1 MATMKIK
8 EWMLRSKKSLVLG
21 ILAVAMLFG
30 SFTFTPI
37 AYAFD
42 WYKFLGLKDVDTE
55 KAIVFLKNEW
65 IQYADFLGSIWQTIQ
80 GGIIKT
86 LLYIVSALEG
96 LIPDTFSFFD
106 VLKDAGLNDFA
117 SSIIKGLF
125 YALFVLVVVWL
136 GIRTIIQHKPPRFKS
151 VGVNIIVMIGLLGGL
166 NELMADMQKIST
178 DFFSETTNTSK
189 TKDGLAWDLVKQ
201 NTADLIYLSK
211 TGFDPIRGK
220 KENEPAISSTDNKPK
235 NGMGKEVFLQA
246 NLGDI
251 VTPESIED
259 LSKQDGIPEET
270 KFLSYKITNDGDK
283 EVIEEIKNSVFNPF
297 KDKFPGGYVRYP
309 MNFGTIFLGLLALG
323 VAYLF
328 TVFVFVM
335 TIFEIAMKK
344 IIAPIVFVTDIETGE
359 KTKMVMQDIFK
370 GFLIFAFT
378 GLNLR
383 FYTIIVNYLA
393 EKNINAFLYIVA
405 MVCLTVALIKGSES
419 ILKYFGV
426 DVGLKEGKNHL
437 MGMVGGAMA
446 AKGAVKGVGRM
457 FSGAKNLMSGG
468 SGQTREDTPKRSEMD
483 SNHESA
489 DLHGEQKNNA
499 KGGGMQA
506 KKFARNTGA
515 ALSYATNRGVGG
527 MMNDAGNKVAETV
540 GGAVDKGKEKV
551 SGVAKGVSDGV
562 KGTVSEFKSGQ
573 EQGKEKAQENAD
585 RQTLNTIGKGI
596 QNNAN
601 AGIEPS
607 ASPKMANRSNVASI
621 SNEGQQ
627 GNVKGE
633 RQTAEREIE
642 LQNKLRNTGRE
653 ESQQGNVKGE
663 RQTAEREI
671 ELQNKLRNTGREE
684 SQQGNVKGER
694 QTAEREIELQ
704 NKLRNTG
711 REESQQGNVKG
722 ERQTAEREIELQNK
736 LRNTGREEGQQGN
749 VKGERQ
755 TAEREIELQN
765 KLRNTGREEG
775 QQGNVKGERQIAER
789 EIELQNKLRNTGG
802 TEASQGNIKSGT
814 QTVQRD
820 VNVQDTLRNTGG
832 TGTIN
837 SDAKAGVATV
847 QRDVNVQN
855 NVRGSE
861 AVNNDVKAGST
872 TVQRDVNV
880 QNNIRGNEAVEH
892 TARAGAATVQRDVN
906 VQNNVRGSEAV
917 NNDVKA
923 GSTTVQRDVNVQ
935 NNIRGNEAV
944 EHTAR
949 AGAATVQRDVNVQNN
964 VRGSEAVNND
974 VKAGSTTVQRDVNVQ
989 NNIRGNEAVEH
1000 TARAGAATVQRDVN
1014 VQNNVRGS
1022 EAVNN
1027 DVKAGST
1034 TVQRDVNVQNNIR
1047 GNEAVEHTARAGAA
1061 TVQRD
1066 VNVQNNVRGNEAVE
1080 HTARAGAATVQR
1092 DVNVQDNVVERT
1104 KSGLRQRGSKHNR
1117 TDQLRRK

>member
-1 MATMKIK
+1 MTTMKIK
-8 EWMLRSKKSLVLG
+8 KWLFQSKKALVIG
-21 ILAVAMLFG
+21 ILAVITLFV

-55 KAIVFLKNEW
+55 KAITFLKNEW
-65 IQYADFLGSIWQTIQ
+65 IQYADFLGSIWQSIQ

-151 VGVNIIVMIGLLGGL
+151 VGINIIVMIGLLGGL
-166 NELMADMQKIST
+166 NELMADMQKMST
-178 DFFSETTNTSK
+178 DFFSETTNSSK
-189 TKDGLAWDLVKQ
+189 TKEGLAWDLVKQ

-251 VTPESIED
+251 VTPEAIED

-283 EVIEEIKNSVFNPF
+283 EVIEEIKNSAFNPF
-297 KDKFPGGYVRYP
+297 KSQFPGGYVRYP
-309 MNFGTIFLGLLALG
+309 MNFGTIFWGLLALG

-344 IIAPIVFVTDIETGE
+344 VIAPIVFVTDIETGE

-370 GFLIFAFT
+370 GFLVFAFT

-383 FYTIIVNYLA
+383 VYTIIVNYLA
-393 EKNINAFLYIVA
+393 EKEINSFLYIVA
-405 MVCLTVALIKGSES
+405 MVCLTVALINGSES

-446 AKGAVKGVGRM
+446 AKGAIKGAGRM

-483 SNHESA
+483 SNHEGAESQ
-489 DLHGEQKNNA
+489 GEQKNTA

-515 ALSYATNRGVGG
+515 AMSYAANRGVGG

-551 SGVAKGVSDGV
+551 SGVAKGVSDSV

-573 EQGKEKAQENAD
+573 AEGKEKAQENAD
-585 RQTLNTIGKGI
+585 RQTLNAIGKGI

-607 ASPKMANRSNVASI
+607 NSPKMTNRSTADSI
-621 SNEGQQ
+621 SNEPQQ
-627 GNVKGE
+627 GNVKNE

-653 ESQQGNVKGE
+653 EAQQGNVK
-663 RQTAEREI
+663 
-671 ELQNKLRNTGREE
+671 
-684 SQQGNVKGER
+684 S
-694 QTAEREIELQ
+694 
-704 NKLRNTG
+704 
-711 REESQQGNVKG
+711 

-775 QQGNVKGERQIAER
+775 QQGNVKGERQTAER

-802 TEASQGNIKSGT
+802 TEASQGNMKSGS

-820 VNVQDTLRNTGG
+820 VNVLDTLRSTGG

-837 SDAKAGVATV
+837 SDAKAGVATIQRDVNVQNNIRGSEAVDSNVRAGSTTVQRDVNVQNNVRGSEAVESNVRAGSTTVQRDVNVQNNIRGSEAVESAVRAGSTTVQRDVNVQNNVRGSEAVESAVRAGSTTVQRDVNVQNNVRGSEAVESSVRAGSTTV

-861 AVNNDVKAGST
+861 AVNHTVRAGAT

-880 QNNIRGNEAVEH
+880 E
-892 TARAGAATVQRDVN
+892 
-906 VQNNVRGSEAV
+906 NNVRGSSEVTA
-917 NNDVKA
+917 DVRA
-923 GSTTVQRDVNVQ
+923 RTT
-935 NNIRGNEAV
+935 
-944 EHTAR
+944 
-949 AGAATVQRDVNVQNN
+949 
-964 VRGSEAVNND
+964 
-974 VKAGSTTVQRDVNVQ
+974 
-989 NNIRGNEAVEH
+989 
-1000 TARAGAATVQRDVN
+1000 
-1014 VQNNVRGS
+1014 
-1022 EAVNN
+1022 
-1027 DVKAGST
+1027 
-1034 TVQRDVNVQNNIR
+1034 
-1047 GNEAVEHTARAGAA
+1047 
-1061 TVQRD
+1061 
-1066 VNVQNNVRGNEAVE
+1066 
-1080 HTARAGAATVQR
+1080 TVQR

-1104 KSGLRQRGSKHNR
+1104 KSGLRQRGSKQNR
-1117 TDQLRRK
+1117 TDQLRRR

>member
-1 MATMKIK
+1 MTTMKIK
-8 EWMLRSKKSLVLG
+8 KWLFQSKKALVIG
-21 ILAVAMLFG
+21 ILAVITLFV

-55 KAIVFLKNEW
+55 KAITFLKNEW
-65 IQYADFLGSIWQTIQ
+65 IQYADFLGSIWQSIQ

-151 VGVNIIVMIGLLGGL
+151 VGINIIVMIGLLGGL
-166 NELMADMQKIST
+166 NELMADMQKMST
-178 DFFSETTNTSK
+178 DFFSETTNSSK
-189 TKDGLAWDLVKQ
+189 TKEGLAWDLVKQ

-251 VTPESIED
+251 VTPEAIED

-283 EVIEEIKNSVFNPF
+283 EVIEEIKNSAFNPF
-297 KDKFPGGYVRYP
+297 KSQFPGGYVRYP
-309 MNFGTIFLGLLALG
+309 MNFGTIFWGLLALG

-344 IIAPIVFVTDIETGE
+344 VIAPIVFVTDIETGE

-370 GFLIFAFT
+370 GFLVFAFT

-383 FYTIIVNYLA
+383 VYTIIVNYLA
-393 EKNINAFLYIVA
+393 EKEINSFLYIVA
-405 MVCLTVALIKGSES
+405 MVCLTVALINGSES

-446 AKGAVKGVGRM
+446 AKGAIKGAGRM

-483 SNHESA
+483 SNHEGAESQ
-489 DLHGEQKNNA
+489 GEQKNTA

-515 ALSYATNRGVGG
+515 AMSYAANRGVGG

-551 SGVAKGVSDGV
+551 SGVAKGVSDSV

-573 EQGKEKAQENAD
+573 AEGKEKAQENAD
-585 RQTLNTIGKGI
+585 RQTLNAIGKGI

-607 ASPKMANRSNVASI
+607 NSPKMTNRSTADSI
-621 SNEGQQ
+621 SNEPQQ
-627 GNVKGE
+627 GNVKNE

-653 ESQQGNVKGE
+653 EAQQGNVK
-663 RQTAEREI
+663 
-671 ELQNKLRNTGREE
+671 
-684 SQQGNVKGER
+684 S
-694 QTAEREIELQ
+694 
-704 NKLRNTG
+704 
-711 REESQQGNVKG
+711 

-775 QQGNVKGERQIAER
+775 QQGNVKGERQTAER

-802 TEASQGNIKSGT
+802 TEASQGNMKSGS

-820 VNVQDTLRNTGG
+820 VNVLDTLRSTGG

-837 SDAKAGVATV
+837 SDAKAGVATIQRDVNVQNNIRGSEAVDSNVRAGSTTVQRDVNVQNNVRGSEAVESNVRAGSTTV

-861 AVNNDVKAGST
+861 AVNHTVRAGAT

-880 QNNIRGNEAVEH
+880 E
-892 TARAGAATVQRDVN
+892 
-906 VQNNVRGSEAV
+906 NNVRGSSEVTA
-917 NNDVKA
+917 DVRA
-923 GSTTVQRDVNVQ
+923 RTT
-935 NNIRGNEAV
+935 
-944 EHTAR
+944 
-949 AGAATVQRDVNVQNN
+949 
-964 VRGSEAVNND
+964 
-974 VKAGSTTVQRDVNVQ
+974 
-989 NNIRGNEAVEH
+989 
-1000 TARAGAATVQRDVN
+1000 
-1014 VQNNVRGS
+1014 
-1022 EAVNN
+1022 
-1027 DVKAGST
+1027 
-1034 TVQRDVNVQNNIR
+1034 
-1047 GNEAVEHTARAGAA
+1047 
-1061 TVQRD
+1061 
-1066 VNVQNNVRGNEAVE
+1066 
-1080 HTARAGAATVQR
+1080 TVQR

-1104 KSGLRQRGSKHNR
+1104 KSGLRQRGSKQNR
-1117 TDQLRRK
+1117 TDQLRRR

>member
-8 EWMLRSKKSLVLG
+8 EWILRSKKSLVIG
-21 ILAVAMLFG
+21 VLAVAMLFG

-55 KAIVFLKNEW
+55 KAIAFLKNEW

-309 MNFGTIFLGLLALG
+309 MNFGTIFWGLLALG

-370 GFLIFAFT
+370 GFLVFAFT

-393 EKNINAFLYIVA
+393 EKNINAFLYVVA

-446 AKGAVKGVGRM
+446 AKGAIKGAGRM

-489 DLHGEQKNNA
+489 DPHGEQKNNA

-573 EQGKEKAQENAD
+573 AQGKEKAQENAD

-607 ASPKMANRSNVASI
+607 ASPKMANCSNVASI

-633 RQTAEREIE
+633 RQTAEREIEIQNKLRNTGREDLQQGNVKGERQTAERESE

-671 ELQNKLRNTGREE
+671 EIQNKLRNIGREE

-694 QTAEREIELQ
+694 QTAEREIEIQ

-711 REESQQGNVKG
+711 S
-722 ERQTAEREIELQNK
+722 
-736 LRNTGREEGQQGN
+736 
-749 VKGERQ
+749 
-755 TAEREIELQN
+755 
-765 KLRNTGREEG
+765 
-775 QQGNVKGERQIAER
+775 
-789 EIELQNKLRNTGG
+789 
-802 TEASQGNIKSGT
+802 TEASQENMKSGT
-814 QTVQRD
+814 QTVQRE

-832 TGTIN
+832 TGTLN
-837 SDAKAGVATV
+837 SDTKAGATTVQRDVNVQNNVRGSNEATSDVKVGATTVQRDVNVQNNARGSNEATSDVKVGATTVQRDVNVQNNARGSNEATSDVKVGATTVQRDVNVQNNARGSNEATSDVKVGATTV

-861 AVNNDVKAGST
+861 AVDSNVRAGST
-872 TVQRDVNV
+872 
-880 QNNIRGNEAVEH
+880 
-892 TARAGAATVQRDVN
+892 TVQRDVN

-917 NNDVKA
+917 DSNVRA
-923 GSTTVQRDVNVQ
+923 GST
-935 NNIRGNEAV
+935 
-944 EHTAR
+944 
-949 AGAATVQRDVNVQNN
+949 TVQRDVNVQNN
-964 VRGSEAVNND
+964 VRGSEAVDSN
-974 VKAGSTTVQRDVNVQ
+974 VRAGSTTVQRDVNVQ
-989 NNIRGNEAVEH
+989 E
-1000 TARAGAATVQRDVN
+1000 
-1014 VQNNVRGS
+1014 
-1022 EAVNN
+1022 
-1027 DVKAGST
+1027 
-1034 TVQRDVNVQNNIR
+1034 
-1047 GNEAVEHTARAGAA
+1047 
-1061 TVQRD
+1061 
-1066 VNVQNNVRGNEAVE
+1066 
-1080 HTARAGAATVQR
+1080 
-1092 DVNVQDNVVERT
+1092 NVVERT
-1104 KSGLRQRGSKHNR
+1104 KSGLRQRGSKQNR

>member
-8 EWMLRSKKSLVLG
+8 ECFFQSKKAVVIG
-21 ILAVAMLFG
+21 FLAVLTLLV
-30 SFTFTPI
+30 SFAFTPI

-42 WYKFLGLKDVDTE
+42 WYKFLDLKDVDTE
-55 KAIVFLKNEW
+55 KAIAFLKNDW
-65 IQYADFLGSIWQTIQ
+65 IQYTDFLGSIWQSIQ

-106 VLKDAGLNDFA
+106 ILKDAGLNDFA

-151 VGVNIIVMIGLLGGL
+151 VGINILVMIGLLGGL
-166 NELMADMQKIST
+166 NELMADMQKMST

-211 TGFDPIRGK
+211 TGFEPIQGK
-220 KENEPAISSTDNKPK
+220 KENEPAIPSTNNKSK
-235 NGMGKEVFLQA
+235 NGMGKEVFLKA
-246 NLGDI
+246 NLGDVVI
-251 VTPESIED
+251 PETIEK
-259 LSKQDGIPEET
+259 LSKQEGVPEET
-270 KFLSYKITNDGDK
+270 QFLTYKITNDGDK
-283 EVIEEIKNSVFNPF
+283 EAIEEIKNSTFNPF
-297 KDKFPGGYVRYP
+297 KSQFPGGYVRYP
-309 MNFGTIFLGLLALG
+309 MNFGTIFWGLLALG

-344 IIAPIVFVTDIETGE
+344 VIAPIVFVTDIETGE

-370 GFLIFAFT
+370 GFLVFAFT

-383 FYTIIVNYLA
+383 VYTIIVNYLA
-393 EKNINAFLYIVA
+393 EKEINSFLYIVS
-405 MVCLTVALIKGSES
+405 MVCLTVALINGSES

-446 AKGAVKGVGRM
+446 AKGAIKGAGRM

-483 SNHESA
+483 SNHEGAESQ
-489 DLHGEQKNNA
+489 GEQKNTA

-515 ALSYATNRGVGG
+515 AMSYAANRGVGG

-551 SGVAKGVSDGV
+551 SGVAKGVSDSV

-573 EQGKEKAQENAD
+573 AEGKEKAQENAD
-585 RQTLNTIGKGI
+585 RQTLNAIGKGI

-607 ASPKMANRSNVASI
+607 NSPKMTNRSTADSI
-621 SNEGQQ
+621 SNEPQQ
-627 GNVKGE
+627 GNVKNE

-653 ESQQGNVKGE
+653 EAQQGNVK
-663 RQTAEREI
+663 
-671 ELQNKLRNTGREE
+671 
-684 SQQGNVKGER
+684 S
-694 QTAEREIELQ
+694 
-704 NKLRNTG
+704 
-711 REESQQGNVKG
+711 

-775 QQGNVKGERQIAER
+775 QQGNVKGERQTAER

-802 TEASQGNIKSGT
+802 TEASQGNMKSGS

-820 VNVQDTLRNTGG
+820 VNVLDTLRSTGG

-837 SDAKAGVATV
+837 SDAKAGVATIQRDVNVQNNIRGSEAVDSNVRAGSTTVQRDVNVQNNVRGSEAVESNVRAGSTTVQRDVNVQNNIRGSEAVESAVRAGSTTVQRDVNVQNNVRGSEAVESAVRAGSTTVQRDVNVQNNVRGSEAVESSVRAGSTTV

-861 AVNNDVKAGST
+861 AVNHTVRAGAT

-880 QNNIRGNEAVEH
+880 E
-892 TARAGAATVQRDVN
+892 
-906 VQNNVRGSEAV
+906 NNVRGSSEVTA
-917 NNDVKA
+917 DVRA
-923 GSTTVQRDVNVQ
+923 RTT
-935 NNIRGNEAV
+935 
-944 EHTAR
+944 
-949 AGAATVQRDVNVQNN
+949 
-964 VRGSEAVNND
+964 
-974 VKAGSTTVQRDVNVQ
+974 
-989 NNIRGNEAVEH
+989 
-1000 TARAGAATVQRDVN
+1000 
-1014 VQNNVRGS
+1014 
-1022 EAVNN
+1022 
-1027 DVKAGST
+1027 
-1034 TVQRDVNVQNNIR
+1034 
-1047 GNEAVEHTARAGAA
+1047 
-1061 TVQRD
+1061 
-1066 VNVQNNVRGNEAVE
+1066 
-1080 HTARAGAATVQR
+1080 TVQR

-1104 KSGLRQRGSKHNR
+1104 KSGLRQRGSKQNR
-1117 TDQLRRK
+1117 TDQLRRR

>member
-8 EWMLRSKKSLVLG
+8 EWILRSKKSLVIG
-21 ILAVAMLFG
+21 VLAVAMLCI

-42 WYKFLGLKDVDTE
+42 WYKFLGLEDVDTE
-55 KAIVFLKNEW
+55 KAIAFLKNEW

-211 TGFDPIRGK
+211 TGFDPIRGE

-309 MNFGTIFLGLLALG
+309 MNFGTIFWGLLALG

-370 GFLIFAFT
+370 GFLVFAFT

-437 MGMVGGAMA
+437 MGLVGGAMA
-446 AKGAVKGVGRM
+446 AKGAVKGAGRM

-483 SNHESA
+483 SNHEGA
-489 DLHGEQKNNA
+489 DSQGEQKNTA
-499 KGGGMQA
+499 KGGGMQT
-506 KKFARNTGA
+506 KKLARNTGA
-515 ALSYATNRGVGG
+515 AMSYAANRGVGG
-527 MMNDAGNKVAETV
+527 MMSDAGNKVAETV

-551 SGVAKGVSDGV
+551 SGVAKGVSDSV

-573 EQGKEKAQENAD
+573 AEGKEKAQENAD

-607 ASPKMANRSNVASI
+607 ASPKMANRPNVASI
-621 SNEGQQ
+621 SNEG
-627 GNVKGE
+627 
-633 RQTAEREIE
+633 
-642 LQNKLRNTGRE
+642 
-653 ESQQGNVKGE
+653 
-663 RQTAEREI
+663 
-671 ELQNKLRNTGREE
+671 
-684 SQQGNVKGER
+684 
-694 QTAEREIELQ
+694 
-704 NKLRNTG
+704 
-711 REESQQGNVKG
+711 QQGNVKG

-775 QQGNVKGERQIAER
+775 QQGNVKGERQTAER
-789 EIELQNKLRNTGG
+789 EIELQSKLRNTGREEGQQGNVKAERQTAEREIELQNKLRNTGREESQQGNVKGERQTAEREIEMQNKLRNTGG

-832 TGTIN
+832 TGSIN
-837 SDAKAGVATV
+837 SDTKAGVATV

-855 NVRGSE
+855 NVRGSNEATSDIKAGAATIQRDVNVQNNVRGSE
-861 AVNNDVKAGST
+861 AVESTVRAGAT

-880 QNNIRGNEAVEH
+880 QNNVRGNNEATSDVKV
-892 TARAGAATVQRDVN
+892 GATTVQRDVNVQNNVRGNNEATSDVKVGATTVQRDVNVQNNVRGSNEATSDVKVGATTVQRDVN

-917 NNDVKA
+917 DH
-923 GSTTVQRDVNVQ
+923 TV
-935 NNIRGNEAV
+935 
-944 EHTAR
+944 R
-949 AGAATVQRDVNVQNN
+949 AGATTVQRDVNVQNN
-964 VRGSEAVNND
+964 VRGSEAVD
-974 VKAGSTTVQRDVNVQ
+974 HTV
-989 NNIRGNEAVEH
+989 
-1000 TARAGAATVQRDVN
+1000 RAGATTVQRDVN

-1022 EAVNN
+1022 EAVENT
-1027 DVKAGST
+1027 VRAGST
-1034 TVQRDVNVQNNIR
+1034 TVQRDVNVQ
-1047 GNEAVEHTARAGAA
+1047 E
-1061 TVQRD
+1061 
-1066 VNVQNNVRGNEAVE
+1066 
-1080 HTARAGAATVQR
+1080 
-1092 DVNVQDNVVERT
+1092 NVVERT
-1104 KSGLRQRGSKHNR
+1104 RSGLRQRGSKQNR

>member
-8 EWMLRSKKSLVLG
+8 EWILRSKKSLVIG
-21 ILAVAMLFG
+21 VLAVAMLCI

-42 WYKFLGLKDVDTE
+42 WYKFLNLEDVDSE
-55 KAIVFLKNEW
+55 KAIAFLKNDW

-80 GGIIKT
+80 GWIIQI
-86 LLYIVSALEG
+86 LLYVVSALEG

-106 VLKDAGLNDFA
+106 ILKDAGLNDFA

-151 VGVNIIVMIGLLGGL
+151 VGINILVMIGLLGGL
-166 NELMADMQKIST
+166 NELMADMQKMST

-189 TKDGLAWDLVKQ
+189 TKEGLAWDLVKQ

-211 TGFDPIRGK
+211 TGFEPIQSK
-220 KENEPAISSTDNKPK
+220 KENEPAISSTDSKPK
-235 NGMGKEVFLQA
+235 NGMGKEVFLKA
-246 NLGDI
+246 NLGDV
-251 VTPESIED
+251 VTSETLDKLEKLKD
-259 LSKQDGIPEET
+259 EVPEET

-283 EVIEEIKNSVFNPF
+283 EVIEKIKDSVFNPF
-297 KDKFPGGYVRYP
+297 KSQFPGGYVRYP

-344 IIAPIVFVTDIETGE
+344 VIAPIVFVTDIETGE

-370 GFLIFAFT
+370 GFLVFAFT

-383 FYTIIVNYLA
+383 VYTIIVNYLA
-393 EKNINAFLYIVA
+393 EKDINAFLYIVA
-405 MVCLTVALIKGSES
+405 MVCLTIALINGSES

-446 AKGAVKGVGRM
+446 AKGAMKGAGRM

-483 SNHESA
+483 SNHEGA
-489 DLHGEQKNNA
+489 DSQGEQKNTA

-515 ALSYATNRGVGG
+515 AMSYATNRG
-527 MMNDAGNKVAETV
+527 V

-551 SGVAKGVSDGV
+551 SGVAKGVSDSV
-562 KGTVSEFKSGQ
+562 KGTVSEFKGGQ
-573 EQGKEKAQENAD
+573 AEGKQKAQENAD

-607 ASPKMANRSNVASI
+607 NSPKMANRSNAASI
-621 SNEGQQ
+621 SNEPQQGNVKNERHTAEREIELQNKLRNTGREEGHQ

-642 LQNKLRNTGRE
+642 LQNKPRNTGRE
-653 ESQQGNVKGE
+653 EGQQSNVKGE

-671 ELQNKLRNTGREE
+671 ELQNKLKNTGREE
-684 SQQGNVKGER
+684 G
-694 QTAEREIELQ
+694 
-704 NKLRNTG
+704 
-711 REESQQGNVKG
+711 QQGNVKG

-765 KLRNTGREEG
+765 KLRNTGSAEAQQGNVKSERQTAEREIELQNKLRNTGSAEG
-775 QQGNVKGERQIAER
+775 QQGNVKGERQTAER
-789 EIELQNKLRNTGG
+789 EIELQNKLRNTGSAEGQQGNVKGERQTAEREIEIQNKLRNTGG
-802 TEASQGNIKSGT
+802 TEASQGNMKSGT

-820 VNVQDTLRNTGG
+820 VNVQNNVRGSNEAT
-832 TGTIN
+832 
-837 SDAKAGVATV
+837 SDVKVGATTVQRDVNVQNNVRGSNEATSDVKVGATTVQRDVNVQNNVRGSNEATSDVKVGATTVQRDVNVQNNVRGSEAVDSTVRADSTTV

-861 AVNNDVKAGST
+861 AVNHTVRAGET

-880 QNNIRGNEAVEH
+880 E
-892 TARAGAATVQRDVN
+892 
-906 VQNNVRGSEAV
+906 NNVRGSSEVTA
-917 NNDVKA
+917 DV
-923 GSTTVQRDVNVQ
+923 
-935 NNIRGNEAV
+935 
-944 EHTAR
+944 R
-949 AGAATVQRDVNVQNN
+949 AG
-964 VRGSEAVNND
+964 
-974 VKAGSTTVQRDVNVQ
+974 TT
-989 NNIRGNEAVEH
+989 
-1000 TARAGAATVQRDVN
+1000 
-1014 VQNNVRGS
+1014 
-1022 EAVNN
+1022 
-1027 DVKAGST
+1027 
-1034 TVQRDVNVQNNIR
+1034 
-1047 GNEAVEHTARAGAA
+1047 
-1061 TVQRD
+1061 
-1066 VNVQNNVRGNEAVE
+1066 
-1080 HTARAGAATVQR
+1080 TVQR

-1104 KSGLRQRGSKHNR
+1104 KSGLRQRGSKQNR
-1117 TDQLRRK
+1117 TDQLRRR

>member
-1 MATMKIK
+1 MTTMKIK
-8 EWMLRSKKSLVLG
+8 KWLFQSKKALVIG
-21 ILAVAMLFG
+21 ILAVITLFV

-55 KAIVFLKNEW
+55 KAITFLKNEW
-65 IQYADFLGSIWQTIQ
+65 IQYADFLGSIWQSIQ
-80 GGIIKT
+80 GGLIKT

-151 VGVNIIVMIGLLGGL
+151 VGINIIVMIGLLGGL
-166 NELMADMQKIST
+166 NELMADMQKMST
-178 DFFSETTNTSK
+178 DFFSETTNSSK
-189 TKDGLAWDLVKQ
+189 TKEGLAWDLVKQ

-251 VTPESIED
+251 VTPEAIED
-259 LSKQDGIPEET
+259 LSKQDGISEET

-283 EVIEEIKNSVFNPF
+283 EVIEEIKNSAFNPF
-297 KDKFPGGYVRYP
+297 KSQFPGGYVRYP
-309 MNFGTIFLGLLALG
+309 MNFGTIFWGLLALG

-344 IIAPIVFVTDIETGE
+344 VIAPIVFVTDIETGE

-370 GFLIFAFT
+370 GFLVFAFT

-383 FYTIIVNYLA
+383 VYTIIVNYLA
-393 EKNINAFLYIVA
+393 EKEINSFLYIVA
-405 MVCLTVALIKGSES
+405 MVCLTVALINGSES

-446 AKGAVKGVGRM
+446 AKGAIKGAGRM

-483 SNHESA
+483 SNHEGAESQ
-489 DLHGEQKNNA
+489 GEQKNTA

-515 ALSYATNRGVGG
+515 AMSYAANRGVGG

-551 SGVAKGVSDGV
+551 SGVAKGVSDSV

-573 EQGKEKAQENAD
+573 AEGKEKAQENAD
-585 RQTLNTIGKGI
+585 RQTLNAIGKGI

-607 ASPKMANRSNVASI
+607 NSPKMTNRSTAASI
-621 SNEGQQ
+621 SNEPQQ
-627 GNVKGE
+627 GNVKNE

-653 ESQQGNVKGE
+653 EAQQGNVK
-663 RQTAEREI
+663 
-671 ELQNKLRNTGREE
+671 
-684 SQQGNVKGER
+684 S
-694 QTAEREIELQ
+694 
-704 NKLRNTG
+704 
-711 REESQQGNVKG
+711 

-775 QQGNVKGERQIAER
+775 QQGNVKGERQTAER

-802 TEASQGNIKSGT
+802 TEASQGNMKSGS

-820 VNVQDTLRNTGG
+820 VNVLDTLRSTGG

-837 SDAKAGVATV
+837 SDAKAGVATIQRDVNVQNNIRGSEAVDSNVRAGSTTVQRDVNVQNNVRGSEAVESNVRAGSTTV

-861 AVNNDVKAGST
+861 AVNHTVRAGAT

-880 QNNIRGNEAVEH
+880 E
-892 TARAGAATVQRDVN
+892 
-906 VQNNVRGSEAV
+906 NNVRGSSEVTA
-917 NNDVKA
+917 DVRA
-923 GSTTVQRDVNVQ
+923 RTT
-935 NNIRGNEAV
+935 
-944 EHTAR
+944 
-949 AGAATVQRDVNVQNN
+949 
-964 VRGSEAVNND
+964 
-974 VKAGSTTVQRDVNVQ
+974 
-989 NNIRGNEAVEH
+989 
-1000 TARAGAATVQRDVN
+1000 
-1014 VQNNVRGS
+1014 
-1022 EAVNN
+1022 
-1027 DVKAGST
+1027 
-1034 TVQRDVNVQNNIR
+1034 
-1047 GNEAVEHTARAGAA
+1047 
-1061 TVQRD
+1061 
-1066 VNVQNNVRGNEAVE
+1066 
-1080 HTARAGAATVQR
+1080 TVQR

-1104 KSGLRQRGSKHNR
+1104 KSGLRQRGSKQNR
-1117 TDQLRRK
+1117 TDQLRRR

>member
-1 MATMKIK
+1 MTTMKIK
-8 EWMLRSKKSLVLG
+8 EWLFQSKKALVIG
-21 ILAVAMLFG
+21 ILAVITLFV

-42 WYKFLGLKDVDTE
+42 WYKFLNLEDVDSE
-55 KAIVFLKNEW
+55 KAIAFLKNDW
-65 IQYADFLGSIWQTIQ
+65 IQYADLLGTIWQTIQ

-151 VGVNIIVMIGLLGGL
+151 VGINILVMIGLLGGL
-166 NELMADMQKIST
+166 NELMADMQKMST

-189 TKDGLAWDLVKQ
+189 TKEGLAWDLVKQ

-211 TGFDPIRGK
+211 TGFEPIQSK
-220 KENEPAISSTDNKPK
+220 KENEPAISSTDSKPK
-235 NGMGKEVFLQA
+235 NGMGKEVFLKA
-246 NLGDI
+246 NLGDV
-251 VTPESIED
+251 VTSETLDKLEKLKD
-259 LSKQDGIPEET
+259 EVPEET
-270 KFLSYKITNDGDK
+270 KFLNYKITNDGDK
-283 EVIEEIKNSVFNPF
+283 EVIEKIKDSVFNPF
-297 KDKFPGGYVRYP
+297 KSQFPGGYVRYP
-309 MNFGTIFLGLLALG
+309 MNFGTIFWGLLALG

-344 IIAPIVFVTDIETGE
+344 VIAPIVFITDIETGE

-370 GFLIFAFT
+370 GFLVFAFT

-383 FYTIIVNYLA
+383 VYTIIVNYLA
-393 EKNINAFLYIVA
+393 EKDINSFLYIVA
-405 MVCLTVALIKGSES
+405 MVCLTVALINGSES

-446 AKGAVKGVGRM
+446 AKGAIKGAGRM

-489 DLHGEQKNNA
+489 ESQGEQKNTA

-515 ALSYATNRGVGG
+515 AMSYVANRGVGG

-573 EQGKEKAQENAD
+573 AQGKEKAQENAD

-607 ASPKMANRSNVASI
+607 ASPKMTNHSNVASI

-627 GNVKGE
+627 GNAKSE

-642 LQNKLRNTGRE
+642 LQNKLRNTGSAE
-653 ESQQGNVKGE
+653 GQQGNAKSE

-671 ELQNKLRNTGREE
+671 ELQNKLRNTGSAEG
-684 SQQGNVKGER
+684 QQGNVKNER

-711 REESQQGNVKG
+711 SAEASQGNVKS

-736 LRNTGREEGQQGN
+736 LRNTGSAEASQGN
-749 VKGERQ
+749 VKSERQ

-765 KLRNTGREEG
+765 KLRNTGSTEA
-775 QQGNVKGERQIAER
+775 QQGNVKGERQTAER
-789 EIELQNKLRNTGG
+789 EIEIQNKLRNTGG
-802 TEASQGNIKSGT
+802 TEASQGNMKSES
-814 QTVQRD
+814 QTVQRE
-820 VNVQDTLRNTGG
+820 VNVQDTLRSTGG

-837 SDAKAGVATV
+837 SDAKAGVATIQRDVNVQNNVRGSEAVESSVRAGAATIQRDVNVQNNVRGSEAVESNVRAGSTTV

-861 AVNNDVKAGST
+861 AVDSAVRAGST
-872 TVQRDVNV
+872 
-880 QNNIRGNEAVEH
+880 
-892 TARAGAATVQRDVN
+892 TVQRDVN

-917 NNDVKA
+917 EHNVRA
-923 GSTTVQRDVNVQ
+923 GST
-935 NNIRGNEAV
+935 
-944 EHTAR
+944 
-949 AGAATVQRDVNVQNN
+949 TVQRDVNVQNN
-964 VRGSEAVNND
+964 VRGSEAVE
-974 VKAGSTTVQRDVNVQ
+974 SNV
-989 NNIRGNEAVEH
+989 
-1000 TARAGAATVQRDVN
+1000 RAGV
-1014 VQNNVRGS
+1014 
-1022 EAVNN
+1022 
-1027 DVKAGST
+1027 
-1034 TVQRDVNVQNNIR
+1034 
-1047 GNEAVEHTARAGAA
+1047 
-1061 TVQRD
+1061 
-1066 VNVQNNVRGNEAVE
+1066 
-1080 HTARAGAATVQR
+1080 ATVQR

-1104 KSGLRQRGSKHNR
+1104 KSGLRQRGSTQNR
-1117 TDQLRRK
+1117 TDQLRRR

>member
-8 EWMLRSKKSLVLG
+8 EWLIRSKRAITTGVLTLF
-21 ILAVAMLFG
+21 ILIFG
-30 SFTFTPI
+30 ATFTPI

-42 WYKFLGLKDVDTE
+42 WYDFFELKDVDSE
-55 KAIVFLKNEW
+55 KAIAFLKNDW
-65 IQYADFLGSIWQTIQ
+65 IQYADFLGSIWQSFQGWIIQ
-80 GGIIKT
+80 T

-178 DFFSETTNTSK
+178 DFFKETTNTSK

-201 NTADLIYLSK
+201 NTADLLYLSK
-211 TGFDPIRGK
+211 TGFDPIQGK
-220 KENEPAISSTDNKPK
+220 KENEPAVSSTGHKQK
-235 NGMGKEVFLQA
+235 NGMGKDVFLKA
-246 NLGDI
+246 HLGDVVI
-251 VTPESIED
+251 PETID
-259 LSKQDGIPEET
+259 KLKKVDGVPEET
-270 KFLSYKITNDGDK
+270 QFLTYKITNDGDK
-283 EVIEEIKNSVFNPF
+283 EVIEKIKDSVFNPF
-297 KDKFPGGYVRYP
+297 KSQFPGGYVRYP
-309 MNFGTIFLGLLALG
+309 MNFGTIFWGLLALG

-370 GFLIFAFT
+370 GFLVFAFT

-489 DLHGEQKNNA
+489 DPHGEQKNNA

-562 KGTVSEFKSGQ
+562 KGTVSEFKGGQ
-573 EQGKEKAQENAD
+573 AQGKEKAQENAD
-585 RQTLNTIGKGI
+585 RQTLNKIGKGI

-653 ESQQGNVKGE
+653 ESQQGNVKSEGQTAEREIELQNKLRNTGREELQQGNVKSE

-684 SQQGNVKGER
+684 PQQGNVKGER

-711 REESQQGNVKG
+711 REDLQQGNVKG

-736 LRNTGREEGQQGN
+736 VRNTGREDLQQGN

-755 TAEREIELQN
+755 TAEREIEIQN
-765 KLRNTGREEG
+765 KLRNTGS
-775 QQGNVKGERQIAER
+775 
-789 EIELQNKLRNTGG
+789 
-802 TEASQGNIKSGT
+802 TEASQGNMKSGP
-814 QTVQRD
+814 QTVQRE

-832 TGTIN
+832 TGTLN
-837 SDAKAGVATV
+837 SDTKAGATTV

-855 NVRGSE
+855 NVRGSNE
-861 AVNNDVKAGST
+861 ATSDVK
-872 TVQRDVNV
+872 V
-880 QNNIRGNEAVEH
+880 
-892 TARAGAATVQRDVN
+892 GATTVQRDVN
-906 VQNNVRGSEAV
+906 VQNNVRGS
-917 NNDVKA
+917 
-923 GSTTVQRDVNVQ
+923 
-935 NNIRGNEAV
+935 
-944 EHTAR
+944 
-949 AGAATVQRDVNVQNN
+949 
-964 VRGSEAVNND
+964 
-974 VKAGSTTVQRDVNVQ
+974 
-989 NNIRGNEAVEH
+989 
-1000 TARAGAATVQRDVN
+1000 
-1014 VQNNVRGS
+1014 
-1022 EAVNN
+1022 
-1027 DVKAGST
+1027 
-1034 TVQRDVNVQNNIR
+1034 
-1047 GNEAVEHTARAGAA
+1047 
-1061 TVQRD
+1061 
-1066 VNVQNNVRGNEAVE
+1066 
-1080 HTARAGAATVQR
+1080 
-1092 DVNVQDNVVERT
+1092 
-1104 KSGLRQRGSKHNR
+1104 
-1117 TDQLRRK
+1117 

>member
-8 EWMLRSKKSLVLG
+8 EWLIRSKRVMTVGVLTLF
-21 ILAVAMLFG
+21 ILIFSV
-30 SFTFTPI
+30 TFTPI

-42 WYKFLGLKDVDTE
+42 WYDFFELKDVDSE
-55 KAIVFLKNEW
+55 KAIAFLKNDW

-178 DFFSETTNTSK
+178 DFFKETTNTSK

-201 NTADLIYLSK
+201 NTADLLYLSK
-211 TGFDPIRGK
+211 TGFDPIQGK
-220 KENEPAISSTDNKPK
+220 KENEPAVSSTGHKQK
-235 NGMGKEVFLQA
+235 NGMAKDIFLKA
-246 NLGDI
+246 NLGDVVI
-251 VTPESIED
+251 PETID
-259 LSKQDGIPEET
+259 KLKKVDGVPEET
-270 KFLSYKITNDGDK
+270 QFLTYKITNDGDK
-283 EVIEEIKNSVFNPF
+283 EVIEKVKDSVFNPF
-297 KDKFPGGYVRYP
+297 KSQFPGGYVRYP
-309 MNFGTIFLGLLALG
+309 MNFGTIFWGLLALG

-370 GFLIFAFT
+370 GFLVFAFT

-446 AKGAVKGVGRM
+446 AKGAIKGAGRM

-483 SNHESA
+483 SNQESA
-489 DLHGEQKNNA
+489 DSHGEQKNNA

-515 ALSYATNRGVGG
+515 AMSYVANRGVGG

-573 EQGKEKAQENAD
+573 AQGKEKAQENAD

-627 GNVKGE
+627 GNVKSE

-642 LQNKLRNTGRE
+642 LQNKLRNTGSAE
-653 ESQQGNVKGE
+653 GQQSNVKGE

-671 ELQNKLRNTGREE
+671 ELQNKLRNTGSAEG
-684 SQQGNVKGER
+684 QQSNVKSER

-711 REESQQGNVKG
+711 STEASQGNVKS

-736 LRNTGREEGQQGN
+736 LRNTGSTEVSQGN
-749 VKGERQ
+749 VKSERQ

-765 KLRNTGREEG
+765 KLRNTGSTEAP
-775 QQGNVKGERQIAER
+775 QGNMKS
-789 EIELQNKLRNTGG
+789 EI
-802 TEASQGNIKSGT
+802 
-814 QTVQRD
+814 QTVQRE
-820 VNVQDTLRNTGG
+820 VNVQDTLRSTGG

-837 SDAKAGVATV
+837 SDAKAGVATI
-847 QRDVNVQN
+847 QRDV
-855 NVRGSE
+855 
-861 AVNNDVKAGST
+861 
-872 TVQRDVNV
+872 
-880 QNNIRGNEAVEH
+880 
-892 TARAGAATVQRDVN
+892 
-906 VQNNVRGSEAV
+906 
-917 NNDVKA
+917 
-923 GSTTVQRDVNVQ
+923 
-935 NNIRGNEAV
+935 
-944 EHTAR
+944 
-949 AGAATVQRDVNVQNN
+949 
-964 VRGSEAVNND
+964 
-974 VKAGSTTVQRDVNVQ
+974 
-989 NNIRGNEAVEH
+989 
-1000 TARAGAATVQRDVN
+1000 
-1014 VQNNVRGS
+1014 
-1022 EAVNN
+1022 
-1027 DVKAGST
+1027 
-1034 TVQRDVNVQNNIR
+1034 
-1047 GNEAVEHTARAGAA
+1047 
-1061 TVQRD
+1061 
-1066 VNVQNNVRGNEAVE
+1066 
-1080 HTARAGAATVQR
+1080 
-1092 DVNVQDNVVERT
+1092 
-1104 KSGLRQRGSKHNR
+1104 
-1117 TDQLRRK
+1117 

>member
-8 EWMLRSKKSLVLG
+8 EWFFQSKKAVVIG
-21 ILAVAMLFG
+21 FLAVITLFV

-42 WYKFLGLKDVDTE
+42 WYKFLGIDGVDSE
-55 KAIVFLKNEW
+55 KAIAFLKNDW
-65 IQYADFLGSIWQTIQ
+65 IQYADLLGTIWQTIQ

-151 VGVNIIVMIGLLGGL
+151 VGINIIVMIGLLGGL
-166 NELMADMQKIST
+166 NELMADMQKMST

-189 TKDGLAWDLVKQ
+189 TKEGLAWDLVKQ

-211 TGFDPIRGK
+211 TGFDSIQGK
-220 KENEPAISSTDNKPK
+220 KENKPAISTTDNKLK
-235 NGMGKEVFLQA
+235 NGMGKDVFLKA
-246 NLGDI
+246 NLGDV
-251 VTPESIED
+251 VTSETIEK
-259 LSKQDGIPEET
+259 LENQQGVPEET
-270 KFLSYKITNDGDK
+270 KFLNYKITNDGDK
-283 EVIEEIKNSVFNPF
+283 EVIEKIKDSVFNPF
-297 KDKFPGGYVRYP
+297 KSQFPGGYVRYP
-309 MNFGTIFLGLLALG
+309 MNFGTIFWGLLALG

-344 IIAPIVFVTDIETGE
+344 VIAPIVFITDIETGE

-370 GFLIFAFT
+370 GFLVFAFT

-383 FYTIIVNYLA
+383 VYTIIVNYLA
-393 EKNINAFLYIVA
+393 EKDINSFLYIVA
-405 MVCLTVALIKGSES
+405 MVCLTVALINGSES

-446 AKGAVKGVGRM
+446 AKGAIKGAGRM

-483 SNHESA
+483 SNHEGAESQ
-489 DLHGEQKNNA
+489 GEQKNTA

-515 ALSYATNRGVGG
+515 AMSYAANRGVGG

-551 SGVAKGVSDGV
+551 SGVAKGVSEGV

-573 EQGKEKAQENAD
+573 AQGKEKAQENAD

-601 AGIEPS
+601 AGIETS
-607 ASPKMANRSNVASI
+607 ASPNMANRSNVASI

-627 GNVKGE
+627 GNVKNG

-642 LQNKLRNTGRE
+642 LQNKLRNTG
-653 ESQQGNVKGE
+653 
-663 RQTAEREI
+663 
-671 ELQNKLRNTGREE
+671 
-684 SQQGNVKGER
+684 
-694 QTAEREIELQ
+694 
-704 NKLRNTG
+704 
-711 REESQQGNVKG
+711 
-722 ERQTAEREIELQNK
+722 
-736 LRNTGREEGQQGN
+736 
-749 VKGERQ
+749 
-755 TAEREIELQN
+755 
-765 KLRNTGREEG
+765 
-775 QQGNVKGERQIAER
+775 
-789 EIELQNKLRNTGG
+789 G
-802 TEASQGNIKSGT
+802 TEVSQGNMKSGS

-820 VNVQDTLRNTGG
+820 VNVQDTLRSTGG

-837 SDAKAGVATV
+837 SDAKAGVATI

-861 AVNNDVKAGST
+861 AVESSV
-872 TVQRDVNV
+872 
-880 QNNIRGNEAVEH
+880 
-892 TARAGAATVQRDVN
+892 RAGVATIQRDVN

-917 NNDVKA
+917 ESSV
-923 GSTTVQRDVNVQ
+923 
-935 NNIRGNEAV
+935 
-944 EHTAR
+944 R
-949 AGAATVQRDVNVQNN
+949 AGAATIQRDVNVQNN
-964 VRGSEAVNND
+964 VRGSEAVE
-974 VKAGSTTVQRDVNVQ
+974 S
-989 NNIRGNEAVEH
+989 
-1000 TARAGAATVQRDVN
+1000 
-1014 VQNNVRGS
+1014 
-1022 EAVNN
+1022 
-1027 DVKAGST
+1027 
-1034 TVQRDVNVQNNIR
+1034 
-1047 GNEAVEHTARAGAA
+1047 
-1061 TVQRD
+1061 
-1066 VNVQNNVRGNEAVE
+1066 
-1080 HTARAGAATVQR
+1080 
-1092 DVNVQDNVVERT
+1092 
-1104 KSGLRQRGSKHNR
+1104 
-1117 TDQLRRK
+1117 

>member
-1 MATMKIK
+1 MTTMKIK
-8 EWMLRSKKSLVLG
+8 EWLMLMRSKRTITTGVLTLF
-21 ILAVAMLFG
+21 ILIF
-30 SFTFTPI
+30 SFSFTPI

-42 WYKFLGLKDVDTE
+42 WYEFLGLKDVDTE
-55 KAIVFLKNEW
+55 KVVAFLQNEW
-65 IQYADFLGSIWQTIQ
+65 IQYADFLGSIWQSIQ

-106 VLKDAGLNDFA
+106 ILKDAGLNDFA

-125 YALFVLVVVWL
+125 YALFVLVIVWL

-151 VGVNIIVMIGLLGGL
+151 VGVNILVMIGLLGGL
-166 NELMADMQKIST
+166 NELMADMQKMST

-211 TGFDPIRGK
+211 TGFEPIQSK
-220 KENEPAISSTDNKPK
+220 KENEPAISSTDSKPK
-235 NGMGKEVFLQA
+235 NGMSKDIFLKAQ
-246 NLGDI
+246 LGDV
-251 VTPESIED
+251 VTPKVIEMLTSQKD
-259 LSKQDGIPEET
+259 IPKET
-270 KFLSYKITNDGDK
+270 EYLVYKITNDGDK
-283 EVIEEIKNSVFNPF
+283 ETVEKINDSVFNPF

-309 MNFGTIFLGLLALG
+309 MNFGTIFWGLLALG

-344 IIAPIVFVTDIETGE
+344 VIAPIVFITDIETGE

-370 GFLIFAFT
+370 GFLVFVFT

-383 FYTIIVNYLA
+383 VYTIIVNYLA
-393 EKNINAFLYIVA
+393 EKDINSFLYIVA
-405 MVCLTVALIKGSES
+405 MVCLTVALINGSES

-437 MGMVGGAMA
+437 MGMVGGAMV
-446 AKGAVKGVGRM
+446 AKGAIKGAGRM

-483 SNHESA
+483 SNHEGAESQ
-489 DLHGEQKNNA
+489 GEQKNTA

-515 ALSYATNRGVGG
+515 AMSYAANRGVGG

-551 SGVAKGVSDGV
+551 SGVAKGVSEGV

-573 EQGKEKAQENAD
+573 AQGKEKAQENAD

-601 AGIEPS
+601 AGIETS
-607 ASPKMANRSNVASI
+607 ASPNIANRSNVASI
-621 SNEGQQ
+621 SNEGQQGNVKDERQTAEREIELQNKLRNTGSAEASQGNVKSERQTAEREIELQNKLRNTGSTEAQQ

-642 LQNKLRNTGRE
+642 LQNKLRNTGSTE
-653 ESQQGNVKGE
+653 AQQGNVKGE

-671 ELQNKLRNTGREE
+671 ELQNKLRNTGSTEA
-684 SQQGNVKGER
+684 QQGNVKGER

-711 REESQQGNVKG
+711 SAEAQQGNVKR
-722 ERQTAEREIELQNK
+722 ERQT
-736 LRNTGREEGQQGN
+736 
-749 VKGERQ
+749 
-755 TAEREIELQN
+755 
-765 KLRNTGREEG
+765 
-775 QQGNVKGERQIAER
+775 AER

-802 TEASQGNIKSGT
+802 TEASQGNMKSGS

-820 VNVQDTLRNTGG
+820 VNVQDTVRSTGG

-837 SDAKAGVATV
+837 SDAKAGVATIQRDVNVQNNVRGSEAVESSVRAGVATIQRDVNVQNNVRGSEAVESNVRAGSTTVQRDVNVQNNIRGSEAVEQTVRVGSTTV

-861 AVNNDVKAGST
+861 AVEHNVRAGST
-872 TVQRDVNV
+872 
-880 QNNIRGNEAVEH
+880 
-892 TARAGAATVQRDVN
+892 TVQRDVN

-917 NNDVKA
+917 EHNVRA
-923 GSTTVQRDVNVQ
+923 GSTTVQRDVK
-935 NNIRGNEAV
+935 
-944 EHTAR
+944 
-949 AGAATVQRDVNVQNN
+949 VQNN
-964 VRGSEAVNND
+964 VRGSEAVD
-974 VKAGSTTVQRDVNVQ
+974 S
-989 NNIRGNEAVEH
+989 AV
-1000 TARAGAATVQRDVN
+1000 RAGAT
-1014 VQNNVRGS
+1014 
-1022 EAVNN
+1022 
-1027 DVKAGST
+1027 
-1034 TVQRDVNVQNNIR
+1034 
-1047 GNEAVEHTARAGAA
+1047 
-1061 TVQRD
+1061 
-1066 VNVQNNVRGNEAVE
+1066 
-1080 HTARAGAATVQR
+1080 TVQR

-1104 KSGLRQRGSKHNR
+1104 KSGLRQRGSKQNR
-1117 TDQLRRK
+1117 TDQLRRR

>member
-8 EWMLRSKKSLVLG
+8 EWFFQSKKAVVIG
-21 ILAVAMLFG
+21 FLAVITLFV

-42 WYKFLGLKDVDTE
+42 WYKFLGIDGVDSE
-55 KAIVFLKNEW
+55 KAIAFLKNDW
-65 IQYADFLGSIWQTIQ
+65 IQYANLLGTIWQTIQ

-151 VGVNIIVMIGLLGGL
+151 VGINIIVMIGLLGGL
-166 NELMADMQKIST
+166 NELMADMQKMST

-189 TKDGLAWDLVKQ
+189 TKEGLAWDLVKQ

-211 TGFDPIRGK
+211 TGFDSIQGK
-220 KENEPAISSTDNKPK
+220 KENEPAISATDNKLK
-235 NGMGKEVFLQA
+235 NGMGKDVFLKA
-246 NLGDI
+246 NLGDV
-251 VTPESIED
+251 VTSETIEK
-259 LSKQDGIPEET
+259 LENQQGVPEET
-270 KFLSYKITNDGDK
+270 KFLNYKITNDGDK
-283 EVIEEIKNSVFNPF
+283 EVIEKIKDSVFNPF
-297 KDKFPGGYVRYP
+297 KSQFPGGYVRYP
-309 MNFGTIFLGLLALG
+309 MNFGTIFWGLLALG

-344 IIAPIVFVTDIETGE
+344 VIAPIVFVTDIETGE

-370 GFLIFAFT
+370 GFLVFAFT

-383 FYTIIVNYLA
+383 VYTIIVNYLA
-393 EKNINAFLYIVA
+393 EKDINSFLYIVA
-405 MVCLTVALIKGSES
+405 MVCLTVALINGSES
-419 ILKYFGV
+419 ILKYFGI

-446 AKGAVKGVGRM
+446 AKGAIKGAGRM

-483 SNHESA
+483 SNHEGAESQ
-489 DLHGEQKNNA
+489 GEQKNNA

-515 ALSYATNRGVGG
+515 AMSYAANRGVGG
-527 MMNDAGNKVAETV
+527 MMNDTGNKVAETV

-551 SGVAKGVSDGV
+551 SGVAKGVSEGV

-573 EQGKEKAQENAD
+573 AQGKEKAQENAD

-607 ASPKMANRSNVASI
+607 AIPKMANRQNVASI
-621 SNEGQQ
+621 SNEPQQGNVKSERQTAEREIELQSKLRNTGSAEGQQ
-627 GNVKGE
+627 GNVKSERQTAEREIELQSKLRNTGSAEASQGNVKSERQTAEREIELQNKLRNAGSTEGQQGNVKSE

-642 LQNKLRNTGRE
+642 LQNKLRNTG
-653 ESQQGNVKGE
+653 
-663 RQTAEREI
+663 
-671 ELQNKLRNTGREE
+671 
-684 SQQGNVKGER
+684 
-694 QTAEREIELQ
+694 
-704 NKLRNTG
+704 
-711 REESQQGNVKG
+711 
-722 ERQTAEREIELQNK
+722 
-736 LRNTGREEGQQGN
+736 
-749 VKGERQ
+749 
-755 TAEREIELQN
+755 
-765 KLRNTGREEG
+765 
-775 QQGNVKGERQIAER
+775 
-789 EIELQNKLRNTGG
+789 G
-802 TEASQGNIKSGT
+802 TEVSQGNMKSGT

-820 VNVQDTLRNTGG
+820 VNVQDTVRNTGG

-837 SDAKAGVATV
+837 SDAKAGVATIQRDVNVQNNVRGSEAVESNVRAGSTTV

-861 AVNNDVKAGST
+861 AVEQTVRAGST
-872 TVQRDVNV
+872 
-880 QNNIRGNEAVEH
+880 
-892 TARAGAATVQRDVN
+892 TVQRDVN

-917 NNDVKA
+917 NHTVRA

-935 NNIRGNEAV
+935 NNVRGSEAV
-944 EHTAR
+944 ESAVR
-949 AGAATVQRDVNVQNN
+949 AGSTTVQRDVNVQNNVRGSEAVEQTVRAGSTTVQRDVNVQNN
-964 VRGSEAVNND
+964 VRGSEAVNHT
-974 VKAGSTTVQRDVNVQ
+974 VRAGST
-989 NNIRGNEAVEH
+989 
-1000 TARAGAATVQRDVN
+1000 
-1014 VQNNVRGS
+1014 
-1022 EAVNN
+1022 
-1027 DVKAGST
+1027 
-1034 TVQRDVNVQNNIR
+1034 
-1047 GNEAVEHTARAGAA
+1047 
-1061 TVQRD
+1061 
-1066 VNVQNNVRGNEAVE
+1066 
-1080 HTARAGAATVQR
+1080 TVQR

-1104 KSGLRQRGSKHNR
+1104 KSGLRQRGSKQNR
-1117 TDQLRRK
+1117 TDQLRRR

>member
-8 EWMLRSKKSLVLG
+8 EWLIRSKRVMTVGVLTLF
-21 ILAVAMLFG
+21 ILIFSV
-30 SFTFTPI
+30 TFTPI

-42 WYKFLGLKDVDTE
+42 WYDFFQIKDVDSE
-55 KAIVFLKNEW
+55 KAIAFLKNDW

-178 DFFSETTNTSK
+178 DFFKETTNTSK

-201 NTADLIYLSK
+201 NTADLLYLSK
-211 TGFDPIRGK
+211 TGFDPIQGK
-220 KENEPAISSTDNKPK
+220 KENEPAVSSTGHKQK
-235 NGMGKEVFLQA
+235 NGMGKDVFLKA
-246 NLGDI
+246 NLGDVVI
-251 VTPESIED
+251 PETID
-259 LSKQDGIPEET
+259 KLAKVDGIPEET
-270 KFLSYKITNDGDK
+270 QFLTYKITNDGDK
-283 EVIEEIKNSVFNPF
+283 EVIEEIKDSVFNPF
-297 KDKFPGGYVRYP
+297 KSQFPGGYVRYP
-309 MNFGTIFLGLLALG
+309 MNFGTIFWGLLALG

-370 GFLIFAFT
+370 GFLVFAFT

-405 MVCLTVALIKGSES
+405 MFCLTMALIKGSES

-446 AKGAVKGVGRM
+446 AKGAIKGAGRM

-489 DLHGEQKNNA
+489 EPHGEQKNNA

-515 ALSYATNRGVGG
+515 AMSYVANRGVGG

-573 EQGKEKAQENAD
+573 AQGKEKAQENAD

-607 ASPKMANRSNVASI
+607 ASPKMVNRSNVASI
-621 SNEGQQ
+621 SNEGQQGNVKNERQTAEREIELQNKLRNTGSAEGQQ

-642 LQNKLRNTGRE
+642 IQNKLRNTG
-653 ESQQGNVKGE
+653 S
-663 RQTAEREI
+663 
-671 ELQNKLRNTGREE
+671 
-684 SQQGNVKGER
+684 
-694 QTAEREIELQ
+694 
-704 NKLRNTG
+704 
-711 REESQQGNVKG
+711 
-722 ERQTAEREIELQNK
+722 
-736 LRNTGREEGQQGN
+736 
-749 VKGERQ
+749 
-755 TAEREIELQN
+755 
-765 KLRNTGREEG
+765 
-775 QQGNVKGERQIAER
+775 
-789 EIELQNKLRNTGG
+789 
-802 TEASQGNIKSGT
+802 TEASQGNMKSGT

-820 VNVQDTLRNTGG
+820 VNIQNNVRGSNEATSDVKVGATTVQRDVNVQNNVRGSNEAT
-832 TGTIN
+832 
-837 SDAKAGVATV
+837 SDVKVGATTVQRDVNVQNNVRGSNEATSDVKVGATTVQRDVNVQNNVRGSEAVDHTVRVGSTTV

-861 AVNNDVKAGST
+861 AVNHTVRAGATTVQRDVNVENNVRGSSEVTADVRAGAT

-880 QNNIRGNEAVEH
+880 QE
-892 TARAGAATVQRDVN
+892 
-906 VQNNVRGSEAV
+906 
-917 NNDVKA
+917 
-923 GSTTVQRDVNVQ
+923 
-935 NNIRGNEAV
+935 
-944 EHTAR
+944 
-949 AGAATVQRDVNVQNN
+949 
-964 VRGSEAVNND
+964 
-974 VKAGSTTVQRDVNVQ
+974 
-989 NNIRGNEAVEH
+989 
-1000 TARAGAATVQRDVN
+1000 
-1014 VQNNVRGS
+1014 
-1022 EAVNN
+1022 
-1027 DVKAGST
+1027 
-1034 TVQRDVNVQNNIR
+1034 
-1047 GNEAVEHTARAGAA
+1047 
-1061 TVQRD
+1061 
-1066 VNVQNNVRGNEAVE
+1066 
-1080 HTARAGAATVQR
+1080 
-1092 DVNVQDNVVERT
+1092 NVVERT

>member
-1 MATMKIK
+1 MTTMKIK
-8 EWMLRSKKSLVLG
+8 EWLFQSKKALVIG
-21 ILAVAMLFG
+21 ILAVITLFV

-42 WYKFLGLKDVDTE
+42 WYKFLNLEDVDSE
-55 KAIVFLKNEW
+55 KAIAFLKNDW
-65 IQYADFLGSIWQTIQ
+65 IQYADLLGTIWQTIQ

-151 VGVNIIVMIGLLGGL
+151 VGINILVMIGLLGGL
-166 NELMADMQKIST
+166 NELMADMQKMST

-189 TKDGLAWDLVKQ
+189 TKEGLAWDLVKQ

-211 TGFDPIRGK
+211 TGFEPIQSK
-220 KENEPAISSTDNKPK
+220 KENEPAISSTDSKPK
-235 NGMGKEVFLQA
+235 NGMGKEVFLKA
-246 NLGDI
+246 NLGDV
-251 VTPESIED
+251 VTSETLDKLEK
-259 LSKQDGIPEET
+259 LKGEVPEET
-270 KFLSYKITNDGDK
+270 KFLNYKITNDGDK
-283 EVIEEIKNSVFNPF
+283 EVIEKIKDSVFNPF
-297 KDKFPGGYVRYP
+297 KSQFPGGYVRYP
-309 MNFGTIFLGLLALG
+309 MNFGTIFWGLLALG

-344 IIAPIVFVTDIETGE
+344 VIAPIVFITDIETGE

-370 GFLIFAFT
+370 GFLVFAFT

-383 FYTIIVNYLA
+383 VYTIIVNYLA
-393 EKNINAFLYIVA
+393 EKDINSFLYIVA
-405 MVCLTVALIKGSES
+405 MVCLTVALINGSES

-446 AKGAVKGVGRM
+446 AKGAIKGAGRM

-489 DLHGEQKNNA
+489 ESQGEQKNTA

-515 ALSYATNRGVGG
+515 AMSYVANRGVGG

-573 EQGKEKAQENAD
+573 AQGKEKAQENAD

-607 ASPKMANRSNVASI
+607 ASPKMTNHSNVASI

-627 GNVKGE
+627 GNVKSE

-642 LQNKLRNTGRE
+642 LQNKLRNTGSAE
-653 ESQQGNVKGE
+653 GQQGNAKSE

-671 ELQNKLRNTGREE
+671 ELQNKLRNTGSTEA
-684 SQQGNVKGER
+684 QQGNVKSERQTAEREIELQNKLRNAGSTEAQQGNVKSER

-711 REESQQGNVKG
+711 
-722 ERQTAEREIELQNK
+722 
-736 LRNTGREEGQQGN
+736 
-749 VKGERQ
+749 
-755 TAEREIELQN
+755 
-765 KLRNTGREEG
+765 
-775 QQGNVKGERQIAER
+775 
-789 EIELQNKLRNTGG
+789 G
-802 TEASQGNIKSGT
+802 TEVSQGNMKSGS

-820 VNVQDTLRNTGG
+820 VNVQDTVRNTGG

-837 SDAKAGVATV
+837 SDAKAGVATI

-861 AVNNDVKAGST
+861 AVES
-872 TVQRDVNV
+872 NV
-880 QNNIRGNEAVEH
+880 
-892 TARAGAATVQRDVN
+892 RAGAATVQRDVN

-917 NNDVKA
+917 EQTVRA
-923 GSTTVQRDVNVQ
+923 GST
-935 NNIRGNEAV
+935 
-944 EHTAR
+944 
-949 AGAATVQRDVNVQNN
+949 TVQRDVNVQNN
-964 VRGSEAVNND
+964 VRGSEAVESA
-974 VKAGSTTVQRDVNVQ
+974 VRAGST
-989 NNIRGNEAVEH
+989 
-1000 TARAGAATVQRDVN
+1000 TVQRDVN

-1022 EAVNN
+1022 EAVESS
-1027 DVKAGST
+1027 VRAGST
-1034 TVQRDVNVQNNIR
+1034 TVQRDVNVQNNVR
-1047 GNEAVEHTARAGAA
+1047 GSEAVEHTVRAGST

-1066 VNVQNNVRGNEAVE
+1066 VNVQNNVRESEAIN
-1080 HTARAGAATVQR
+1080 HTVRAGSTTVQR

-1104 KSGLRQRGSKHNR
+1104 KSGLRQRGSKQNR
-1117 TDQLRRK
+1117 TDQLRRR

>member
-8 EWMLRSKKSLVLG
+8 KWFFQNKKAFVIG
-21 ILAVAMLFG
+21 FIAVITLFV
-30 SFTFTPI
+30 SFTFTSI

-42 WYKFLGLKDVDTE
+42 WYKFLDLKDVDTE
-55 KAIVFLKNEW
+55 KAIAFLKNDW
-65 IQYADFLGSIWQTIQ
+65 IQYADFLGSIWQSIQ
-80 GGIIKT
+80 GWIIQT

-106 VLKDAGLNDFA
+106 ILKDAGLNDFA

-151 VGVNIIVMIGLLGGL
+151 VGINIIVMIGLLGGL
-166 NELMADMQKIST
+166 NELMADMQKMST

-189 TKDGLAWDLVKQ
+189 TKEGLAWDLVKH
-201 NTADLIYLSK
+201 NTADLMYLSK
-211 TGFDPIRGK
+211 TGFDPIQNK
-220 KENEPAISSTDNKPK
+220 KDNEPAISATGDKPK
-235 NGMGKEVFLQA
+235 NGMGKDVFLKA
-246 NLGDI
+246 HLGDI
-251 VTPESIED
+251 VIPETIEK
-259 LSKQDGIPEET
+259 LSKQEGVPEET
-270 KFLSYKITNDGDK
+270 QFLTYKITNDGDK
-283 EVIEEIKNSVFNPF
+283 EAIEEIKNSTFNPF
-297 KDKFPGGYVRYP
+297 KSQFPGGYVRYP
-309 MNFGTIFLGLLALG
+309 MNFGTIFWGLLALG

-344 IIAPIVFVTDIETGE
+344 VIAPIVFVTDIETGE

-370 GFLIFAFT
+370 GFLVFAFT

-383 FYTIIVNYLA
+383 VYTIIVNYLA

-446 AKGAVKGVGRM
+446 AKGAIKGAGRM

-483 SNHESA
+483 SNHEGA
-489 DLHGEQKNNA
+489 DLQGEQKNTA

-515 ALSYATNRGVGG
+515 AMSYAANRGVGG
-527 MMNDAGNKVAETV
+527 MMSDAGNKVAETV

-551 SGVAKGVSDGV
+551 SGVAKGVSDSV
-562 KGTVSEFKSGQ
+562 KGTVSEFKGGQ
-573 EQGKEKAQENAD
+573 AEGKEKAQENAN
-585 RQTLNTIGKGI
+585 RQTLNAIGKGI

-607 ASPKMANRSNVASI
+607 NSPKIANRPNAASI
-621 SNEGQQ
+621 SNEPQQ
-627 GNVKGE
+627 GNVKSE

-642 LQNKLRNTGRE
+642 LQNKLRNTG
-653 ESQQGNVKGE
+653 S
-663 RQTAEREI
+663 AE
-671 ELQNKLRNTGREE
+671 
-684 SQQGNVKGER
+684 
-694 QTAEREIELQ
+694 A
-704 NKLRNTG
+704 
-711 REESQQGNVKG
+711 QQGNVKG

-736 LRNTGREEGQQGN
+736 LRNTGREEGQQSN

-775 QQGNVKGERQIAER
+775 QQSNVKGERQTAEREIELQNKLRNTGREEAQQGNMKGERQTAEREIELQNKLRNTGSAEAQQGNVKGERQTAER
-789 EIELQNKLRNTGG
+789 EIELQNKLRNTGSTEGQQGNVKGERQTAEREIEIQNKLRNTGG
-802 TEASQGNIKSGT
+802 TEASQGNMKSES
-814 QTVQRD
+814 QTVQRE
-820 VNVQDTLRNTGG
+820 VNVQDTLRSTGG

-837 SDAKAGVATV
+837 SDAKAGVATIQRDVNVQNNIRGSEAVDSNVRAGSTTVQRDVNVQNNVRGSEAVDSNVRAGSTTVQRDVNVQNNVRGSEAVESSVRAGSATV

-861 AVNNDVKAGST
+861 AVEHTVRAGST
-872 TVQRDVNV
+872 
-880 QNNIRGNEAVEH
+880 
-892 TARAGAATVQRDVN
+892 TVQRDVN

-917 NNDVKA
+917 NHTVRA

-935 NNIRGNEAV
+935 G
-944 EHTAR
+944 
-949 AGAATVQRDVNVQNN
+949 
-964 VRGSEAVNND
+964 
-974 VKAGSTTVQRDVNVQ
+974 
-989 NNIRGNEAVEH
+989 
-1000 TARAGAATVQRDVN
+1000 
-1014 VQNNVRGS
+1014 
-1022 EAVNN
+1022 
-1027 DVKAGST
+1027 
-1034 TVQRDVNVQNNIR
+1034 
-1047 GNEAVEHTARAGAA
+1047 
-1061 TVQRD
+1061 
-1066 VNVQNNVRGNEAVE
+1066 
-1080 HTARAGAATVQR
+1080 
-1092 DVNVQDNVVERT
+1092 NVVERT
-1104 KSGLRQRGSKHNR
+1104 KSGLRQRGSKQNR
-1117 TDQLRRK
+1117 TDQLRRR

>member
-8 EWMLRSKKSLVLG
+8 EWLIRSKRVMTVGVLTLF
-21 ILAVAMLFG
+21 ILIFSV
-30 SFTFTPI
+30 TFTPI

-42 WYKFLGLKDVDTE
+42 WYDFFQIKDVDSE
-55 KAIVFLKNEW
+55 KAIAFLKNDW

-178 DFFSETTNTSK
+178 DFFKETTNTSK

-201 NTADLIYLSK
+201 NTADLLYLSK
-211 TGFDPIRGK
+211 TGFDPIQGK
-220 KENEPAISSTDNKPK
+220 KENEPAVSSTGHKQK
-235 NGMGKEVFLQA
+235 NGMGKDIFLKA
-246 NLGDI
+246 NLGDVVI
-251 VTPESIED
+251 PETID
-259 LSKQDGIPEET
+259 KLAKVDGVPEET
-270 KFLSYKITNDGDK
+270 QFLTYKITNDGDK
-283 EVIEEIKNSVFNPF
+283 EVIEEIKDSVFNPF
-297 KDKFPGGYVRYP
+297 KSQFPGGYVRYP
-309 MNFGTIFLGLLALG
+309 MNFGTIFWGLLALG

-370 GFLIFAFT
+370 GFLVFAFT

-405 MVCLTVALIKGSES
+405 MVCLTIALIKGSES

-446 AKGAVKGVGRM
+446 AKGAIKGAGRM

-573 EQGKEKAQENAD
+573 AQGKEKAQENAD

-627 GNVKGE
+627 GNVKSE

-642 LQNKLRNTGRE
+642 LQNKLRNTGSTEASQGNVKSERQTAERE
-653 ESQQGNVKGE
+653 IELQNKLRNTGSTEASQGNVKSERQTAEREIELQNKLRNTGSTEASQGNVKSERQTAEREIELQNKLRNTGSTEASQGNVKGE

-671 ELQNKLRNTGREE
+671 ELQNKLRNTGSTEA
-684 SQQGNVKGER
+684 SQGNVKGER

-711 REESQQGNVKG
+711 S
-722 ERQTAEREIELQNK
+722 
-736 LRNTGREEGQQGN
+736 
-749 VKGERQ
+749 
-755 TAEREIELQN
+755 
-765 KLRNTGREEG
+765 
-775 QQGNVKGERQIAER
+775 
-789 EIELQNKLRNTGG
+789 
-802 TEASQGNIKSGT
+802 TEASQGNMKSGT
-814 QTVQRD
+814 QTVQRE
-820 VNVQDTLRNTGG
+820 VNVQDTLRSTGG

-837 SDAKAGVATV
+837 SDAKSGVATIQRDVNVQNNVRGSETVDSTVRAGAATIQRDVNVQNNVRGSEAVESNVRAGSTTV

-861 AVNNDVKAGST
+861 AVESAVRAGST
-872 TVQRDVNV
+872 
-880 QNNIRGNEAVEH
+880 
-892 TARAGAATVQRDVN
+892 TVQRDVN

-917 NNDVKA
+917 ESSVRA
-923 GSTTVQRDVNVQ
+923 GST
-935 NNIRGNEAV
+935 
-944 EHTAR
+944 
-949 AGAATVQRDVNVQNN
+949 TVQRDVNVQNN
-964 VRGSEAVNND
+964 VRGSEAVD
-974 VKAGSTTVQRDVNVQ
+974 HTVRAGST
-989 NNIRGNEAVEH
+989 
-1000 TARAGAATVQRDVN
+1000 TVQRDVN

-1022 EAVNN
+1022 EAVESS
-1027 DVKAGST
+1027 VRAGST
-1034 TVQRDVNVQNNIR
+1034 TVQRDVNVQNNVR
-1047 GNEAVEHTARAGAA
+1047 GSEAVDHTVRAGST

-1066 VNVQNNVRGNEAVE
+1066 VNVQNNVRGSEAVD
-1080 HTARAGAATVQR
+1080 HTVRAGSTTVQR
-1092 DVNVQDNVVERT
+1092 DVNVQENVVERT

>member
-8 EWMLRSKKSLVLG
+8 EWILPSKKSLVIG
-21 ILAVAMLFG
+21 VLAVAMLFG

-55 KAIVFLKNEW
+55 KAIAFLKNEW

-309 MNFGTIFLGLLALG
+309 MNFGTIFWGLLALG

-370 GFLIFAFT
+370 GFLVFAFT

-393 EKNINAFLYIVA
+393 EKNINAFLYVVA

-446 AKGAVKGVGRM
+446 AKGAIKGAGRM

-489 DLHGEQKNNA
+489 DPHGEQKNNA

-573 EQGKEKAQENAD
+573 AQGKEKAQENAD

-607 ASPKMANRSNVASI
+607 ASPKMANCSNVASI

-633 RQTAEREIE
+633 RQTAEREIEIQNKLRNTGREDLQQGNVKGERQTAEREIEIQNKLRNTGREDLQQGNVKGERQTAERESE

-671 ELQNKLRNTGREE
+671 ELQNKLRNIGREE

-694 QTAEREIELQ
+694 QTAEREIEIQ

-711 REESQQGNVKG
+711 S
-722 ERQTAEREIELQNK
+722 
-736 LRNTGREEGQQGN
+736 
-749 VKGERQ
+749 
-755 TAEREIELQN
+755 
-765 KLRNTGREEG
+765 
-775 QQGNVKGERQIAER
+775 
-789 EIELQNKLRNTGG
+789 
-802 TEASQGNIKSGT
+802 TEASQENMKSGT
-814 QTVQRD
+814 QTVQRE

-832 TGTIN
+832 TGTLN
-837 SDAKAGVATV
+837 SDTKAGATTVQRDVNVQNNVRGSNEATSDVKVGATTVQRDVNVQNNARGSNEATSDVKVGATTVQRDVNVQNNARGSNEATSDVKVGATTVQRDVNVQNNARGSNEATSDVKVGATTVQRDVNVQNNARGSNEATSDVKVGATTVQRDVNVQNNVRGSNEATSDVKVGATTV

-861 AVNNDVKAGST
+861 AVDSNVRAGST
-872 TVQRDVNV
+872 
-880 QNNIRGNEAVEH
+880 
-892 TARAGAATVQRDVN
+892 TVQRDVN

-917 NNDVKA
+917 DSNVRA
-923 GSTTVQRDVNVQ
+923 GST
-935 NNIRGNEAV
+935 
-944 EHTAR
+944 
-949 AGAATVQRDVNVQNN
+949 TVQRDVNVQNN
-964 VRGSEAVNND
+964 VRGSEAVDSN
-974 VKAGSTTVQRDVNVQ
+974 VRAGSTTVQRDVNVQ
-989 NNIRGNEAVEH
+989 E
-1000 TARAGAATVQRDVN
+1000 
-1014 VQNNVRGS
+1014 
-1022 EAVNN
+1022 
-1027 DVKAGST
+1027 
-1034 TVQRDVNVQNNIR
+1034 
-1047 GNEAVEHTARAGAA
+1047 
-1061 TVQRD
+1061 
-1066 VNVQNNVRGNEAVE
+1066 
-1080 HTARAGAATVQR
+1080 
-1092 DVNVQDNVVERT
+1092 NVVERT
-1104 KSGLRQRGSKHNR
+1104 KSGLRQRGSKQNR

>member
-1080 HTARAGAATVQR
+1080 HTARGRSSNSTARCKCTR
-1092 DVNVQDNVVERT
+1092 
-1104 KSGLRQRGSKHNR
+1104 
-1117 TDQLRRK
+1117 

>member
-1 MATMKIK
+1 MATMKMK
-8 EWMLRSKKSLVLG
+8 EWILRSKKALG
-21 ILAVAMLFG
+21 IGVLAVAMLFG

-55 KAIVFLKNEW
+55 KAIAFLKNEW

-211 TGFDPIRGK
+211 TGFDPIRGE

-309 MNFGTIFLGLLALG
+309 MNFGTIFWGVLALG

-370 GFLIFAFT
+370 GFLVFAFT

-446 AKGAVKGVGRM
+446 AKGAVKGAGRM

-483 SNHESA
+483 SNHEGA
-489 DLHGEQKNNA
+489 DSQGEQKNTA
-499 KGGGMQA
+499 KGGGMQT
-506 KKFARNTGA
+506 KKLARNTGA
-515 ALSYATNRGVGG
+515 AMSYAANRGVGG
-527 MMNDAGNKVAETV
+527 MMSDAGNKVAETV

-551 SGVAKGVSDGV
+551 SGVAKGVSDSV

-573 EQGKEKAQENAD
+573 AEGKEKAQGNAD

-607 ASPKMANRSNVASI
+607 ASPKMANRPNVASI
-621 SNEGQQ
+621 STEGQQ

-633 RQTAEREIE
+633 KQTAEREIE

-671 ELQNKLRNTGREE
+671 ELQNKLRNTGKEE

-711 REESQQGNVKG
+711 REETQQGNVKG

-736 LRNTGREEGQQGN
+736 LRNTGREETQQ
-749 VKGERQ
+749 
-755 TAEREIELQN
+755 
-765 KLRNTGREEG
+765 
-775 QQGNVKGERQIAER
+775 
-789 EIELQNKLRNTGG
+789 
-802 TEASQGNIKSGT
+802 
-814 QTVQRD
+814 
-820 VNVQDTLRNTGG
+820 
-832 TGTIN
+832 
-837 SDAKAGVATV
+837 
-847 QRDVNVQN
+847 
-855 NVRGSE
+855 
-861 AVNNDVKAGST
+861 
-872 TVQRDVNV
+872 
-880 QNNIRGNEAVEH
+880 
-892 TARAGAATVQRDVN
+892 
-906 VQNNVRGSEAV
+906 
-917 NNDVKA
+917 
-923 GSTTVQRDVNVQ
+923 
-935 NNIRGNEAV
+935 
-944 EHTAR
+944 
-949 AGAATVQRDVNVQNN
+949 
-964 VRGSEAVNND
+964 
-974 VKAGSTTVQRDVNVQ
+974 
-989 NNIRGNEAVEH
+989 
-1000 TARAGAATVQRDVN
+1000 
-1014 VQNNVRGS
+1014 
-1022 EAVNN
+1022 
-1027 DVKAGST
+1027 
-1034 TVQRDVNVQNNIR
+1034 
-1047 GNEAVEHTARAGAA
+1047 
-1061 TVQRD
+1061 
-1066 VNVQNNVRGNEAVE
+1066 
-1080 HTARAGAATVQR
+1080 
-1092 DVNVQDNVVERT
+1092 
-1104 KSGLRQRGSKHNR
+1104 
-1117 TDQLRRK
+1117 

>member
-8 EWMLRSKKSLVLG
+8 EWFFQSKKALVIG
-21 ILAVAMLFG
+21 FLAVITLFV

-42 WYKFLGLKDVDTE
+42 WYKFLNLEDVDSE
-55 KAIVFLKNEW
+55 KAIAFLKNDW

-125 YALFVLVVVWL
+125 YALFVLVFVWL

-211 TGFDPIRGK
+211 TGFDPIQNK

-246 NLGDI
+246 NLGDV
-251 VTPESIED
+251 VTSETIDKLKKVE
-259 LSKQDGIPEET
+259 GIPEET
-270 KFLSYKITNDGDK
+270 KFLTYKITNDGDK
-283 EVIEEIKNSVFNPF
+283 EVIEEIKDSVFNPF
-297 KDKFPGGYVRYP
+297 KSQFPGGYVRYP
-309 MNFGTIFLGLLALG
+309 MNFGTIFWGLLALG

-370 GFLIFAFT
+370 GFLVFAFT

-446 AKGAVKGVGRM
+446 AKGAVKGAGRM

-483 SNHESA
+483 SNHEGA
-489 DLHGEQKNNA
+489 DSQGEQKNTA
-499 KGGGMQA
+499 KGGGMQT
-506 KKFARNTGA
+506 KKLARNTGA
-515 ALSYATNRGVGG
+515 AMSYAANRG
-527 MMNDAGNKVAETV
+527 V

-551 SGVAKGVSDGV
+551 SGVAKGVSDSV

-573 EQGKEKAQENAD
+573 AEGKEKAQENAD

-607 ASPKMANRSNVASI
+607 ASPKMANRPNVASI

-642 LQNKLRNTGRE
+642 LQNR
-653 ESQQGNVKGE
+653 
-663 RQTAEREI
+663 
-671 ELQNKLRNTGREE
+671 
-684 SQQGNVKGER
+684 
-694 QTAEREIELQ
+694 
-704 NKLRNTG
+704 
-711 REESQQGNVKG
+711 
-722 ERQTAEREIELQNK
+722 

-765 KLRNTGREEG
+765 KLRNTGREEP
-775 QQGNVKGERQIAER
+775 QQGNVKGERQTAER
-789 EIELQNKLRNTGG
+789 EIELQNKLRNTGREELQQGNVKGERQTAEREIELQNKLRNTGREELQQGNVKGERQTAEREIEIQNKLRNTGG
-802 TEASQGNIKSGT
+802 TEASQGNMKSGT

-837 SDAKAGVATV
+837 SDTK
-847 QRDVNVQN
+847 
-855 NVRGSE
+855 
-861 AVNNDVKAGST
+861 
-872 TVQRDVNV
+872 
-880 QNNIRGNEAVEH
+880 
-892 TARAGAATVQRDVN
+892 AGAATVQRDVN
-906 VQNNVRGSEAV
+906 VQNNVRGSNEATS
-917 NNDVKA
+917 DVK
-923 GSTTVQRDVNVQ
+923 V
-935 NNIRGNEAV
+935 
-944 EHTAR
+944 
-949 AGAATVQRDVNVQNN
+949 GATTVQRDVNVQNN
-964 VRGSEAVNND
+964 VRGSNEATSD
-974 VKAGSTTVQRDVNVQ
+974 VKV
-989 NNIRGNEAVEH
+989 
-1000 TARAGAATVQRDVN
+1000 GATTVQRDVN

-1022 EAVNN
+1022 NEATS
-1027 DVKAGST
+1027 DVK
-1034 TVQRDVNVQNNIR
+1034 V
-1047 GNEAVEHTARAGAA
+1047 GAT

-1066 VNVQNNVRGNEAVE
+1066 VNVQNNVRGSNEA
-1080 HTARAGAATVQR
+1080 TS
-1092 DVNVQDNVVERT
+1092 DV
-1104 KSGLRQRGSKHNR
+1104 
-1117 TDQLRRK
+1117 

>member
-1 MATMKIK
+1 MTTMKIK
-8 EWMLRSKKSLVLG
+8 KWLFQSKKALVIG
-21 ILAVAMLFG
+21 ILAVITLFV

-55 KAIVFLKNEW
+55 KAITFLKNEW
-65 IQYADFLGSIWQTIQ
+65 IQYADFLGSIWQSIQ

-151 VGVNIIVMIGLLGGL
+151 VGINIIVMIGLLGGL
-166 NELMADMQKIST
+166 NELMADMQKMST
-178 DFFSETTNTSK
+178 DFFSETTNSSK
-189 TKDGLAWDLVKQ
+189 TKEGLAWDLVKQ

-251 VTPESIED
+251 VTPEAIED

-283 EVIEEIKNSVFNPF
+283 EVIEEIKNSAFNPF
-297 KDKFPGGYVRYP
+297 KSQFPGGYVRYP
-309 MNFGTIFLGLLALG
+309 MNFGTIFWGLLALG

-344 IIAPIVFVTDIETGE
+344 VIAPIVFVTDIETGE

-370 GFLIFAFT
+370 GFLVFAFT

-383 FYTIIVNYLA
+383 VYTIIVNYLA
-393 EKNINAFLYIVA
+393 EKEINSFLYIVA
-405 MVCLTVALIKGSES
+405 MVCLTVALINGSES

-446 AKGAVKGVGRM
+446 AKGAIKGAGRM

-483 SNHESA
+483 SNHEGAESQ
-489 DLHGEQKNNA
+489 GEQKNTA

-515 ALSYATNRGVGG
+515 AMSYAANRGVGG

-551 SGVAKGVSDGV
+551 SGVAKGVSDSV

-573 EQGKEKAQENAD
+573 AEGKEKAQENAD
-585 RQTLNTIGKGI
+585 RQTLNAIGKGI

-607 ASPKMANRSNVASI
+607 NSPKMTNRSTADSI
-621 SNEGQQ
+621 SNEPQQ
-627 GNVKGE
+627 GNVKNE

-653 ESQQGNVKGE
+653 EAQQGNVKSE

-684 SQQGNVKGER
+684 GQQGNVKGE
-694 QTAEREIELQ
+694 
-704 NKLRNTG
+704 K
-711 REESQQGNVKG
+711 
-722 ERQTAEREIELQNK
+722 QTAEREIELQNK

-765 KLRNTGREEG
+765 KLRNTG
-775 QQGNVKGERQIAER
+775 
-789 EIELQNKLRNTGG
+789 G
-802 TEASQGNIKSGT
+802 TEASQGNMKSGS

-820 VNVQDTLRNTGG
+820 VNVLDTLRSTGG

-837 SDAKAGVATV
+837 SDAKAGVATIQRDVNVQNNIRGSEAVDSNVRAGSTTVQRDVNVQNNVRGSEAVESNVRAGSTTVQRDVNVQNNIRGSEAVESAVRAGSTTVQRDVNVQNNVRGSEAVESAVRAGSTTVQRDVNVQNNVRGSEAVESSVRAGSTTV

-861 AVNNDVKAGST
+861 AVNHTVRAGAT

-880 QNNIRGNEAVEH
+880 E
-892 TARAGAATVQRDVN
+892 
-906 VQNNVRGSEAV
+906 NNVRGSSEVTA
-917 NNDVKA
+917 DVRA
-923 GSTTVQRDVNVQ
+923 RTT
-935 NNIRGNEAV
+935 
-944 EHTAR
+944 
-949 AGAATVQRDVNVQNN
+949 
-964 VRGSEAVNND
+964 
-974 VKAGSTTVQRDVNVQ
+974 
-989 NNIRGNEAVEH
+989 
-1000 TARAGAATVQRDVN
+1000 
-1014 VQNNVRGS
+1014 
-1022 EAVNN
+1022 
-1027 DVKAGST
+1027 
-1034 TVQRDVNVQNNIR
+1034 
-1047 GNEAVEHTARAGAA
+1047 
-1061 TVQRD
+1061 
-1066 VNVQNNVRGNEAVE
+1066 
-1080 HTARAGAATVQR
+1080 TVQR

-1104 KSGLRQRGSKHNR
+1104 KSGLRQRGSKQNR
-1117 TDQLRRK
+1117 TDQLRRR

>member
-8 EWMLRSKKSLVLG
+8 EWFFQSKKALVIG
-21 ILAVAMLFG
+21 ILAVITLFV

-42 WYKFLGLKDVDTE
+42 WYEFLGLKDVDTE
-55 KAIVFLKNEW
+55 KVVAFLQNEW
-65 IQYADFLGSIWQTIQ
+65 IQYADFLGSIWQSIQ

-106 VLKDAGLNDFA
+106 ILKDAGLNDFA

-125 YALFVLVVVWL
+125 YALFVLVIVWL

-151 VGVNIIVMIGLLGGL
+151 VGVNILVMIGLLGGL
-166 NELMADMQKIST
+166 NELMADMQKMST

-189 TKDGLAWDLVKQ
+189 AKDGLAWDLVKQ

-211 TGFDPIRGK
+211 TGFEPIQSK
-220 KENEPAISSTDNKPK
+220 KENEPAISSTDSKPK
-235 NGMGKEVFLQA
+235 NGMSKDIFLKAQ
-246 NLGDI
+246 LGDV
-251 VTPESIED
+251 VTPKVIEMLTSQKD
-259 LSKQDGIPEET
+259 IPKET
-270 KFLSYKITNDGDK
+270 EYLVYKITNDGDK
-283 EVIEEIKNSVFNPF
+283 ETVEKINDSVFNPF

-309 MNFGTIFLGLLALG
+309 MNFGTIFWGLLALG

-359 KTKMVMQDIFK
+359 KTKMVIQDIFK
-370 GFLIFAFT
+370 GFLVFAFT

-383 FYTIIVNYLA
+383 VYTIIVNYLA
-393 EKNINAFLYIVA
+393 EKDINAFLYIVA
-405 MVCLTVALIKGSES
+405 MVCLTVALINGSES

-437 MGMVGGAMA
+437 TGMVGGAMA
-446 AKGAVKGVGRM
+446 AKGAIKGAGRM

-489 DLHGEQKNNA
+489 ESQGEQKNTA

-515 ALSYATNRGVGG
+515 AMSYAANRGVGG

-551 SGVAKGVSDGV
+551 SGVAKGVSDSV
-562 KGTVSEFKSGQ
+562 KGTVSEFKGGQ
-573 EQGKEKAQENAD
+573 AEGKQKAQENAD

-607 ASPKMANRSNVASI
+607 ASPKIANRPNVASI
-621 SNEGQQ
+621 SNERQQ
-627 GNVKGE
+627 GNIKGE

-642 LQNKLRNTGRE
+642 LQNKLRNTGKE
-653 ESQQGNVKGE
+653 EGKQGNVKSE

-671 ELQNKLRNTGREE
+671 ELQNKLRNTG
-684 SQQGNVKGER
+684 S
-694 QTAEREIELQ
+694 T
-704 NKLRNTG
+704 
-711 REESQQGNVKG
+711 
-722 ERQTAEREIELQNK
+722 
-736 LRNTGREEGQQGN
+736 EGQQGN

-755 TAEREIELQN
+755 TAEREIE
-765 KLRNTGREEG
+765 
-775 QQGNVKGERQIAER
+775 I
-789 EIELQNKLRNTGG
+789 QNKLRNTGG
-802 TEASQGNIKSGT
+802 TEASQGNMKSGS
-814 QTVQRD
+814 QTVQRE
-820 VNVQDTLRNTGG
+820 VNVLDTLRSTGG

-837 SDAKAGVATV
+837 SDAKAGVATIQRDVNVQNNIRGSEAVDSNVRAGSTTV

-861 AVNNDVKAGST
+861 AVESNVRAGST
-872 TVQRDVNV
+872 
-880 QNNIRGNEAVEH
+880 
-892 TARAGAATVQRDVN
+892 TVQRDVN

-917 NNDVKA
+917 ESAVRA
-923 GSTTVQRDVNVQ
+923 GST
-935 NNIRGNEAV
+935 
-944 EHTAR
+944 
-949 AGAATVQRDVNVQNN
+949 TVQRDVNVQNN
-964 VRGSEAVNND
+964 VRGSEAVESS
-974 VKAGSTTVQRDVNVQ
+974 VRAGSTTVQRDVNVQ
-989 NNIRGNEAVEH
+989 NN
-1000 TARAGAATVQRDVN
+1000 
-1014 VQNNVRGS
+1014 VRGS
-1022 EAVNN
+1022 SEVTA
-1027 DVKAGST
+1027 DVRVGT
-1034 TVQRDVNVQNNIR
+1034 T
-1047 GNEAVEHTARAGAA
+1047 
-1061 TVQRD
+1061 
-1066 VNVQNNVRGNEAVE
+1066 
-1080 HTARAGAATVQR
+1080 TVQR
-1092 DVNVQDNVVERT
+1092 DVNVQDNVKEVR
-1104 KSGLRQRGSKHNR
+1104 KSRLRPRGSTQNR
-1117 TDQLRRK
+1117 TDQLRRR

>member
-8 EWMLRSKKSLVLG
+8 EWLIRSKRVMTVGVLTLF
-21 ILAVAMLFG
+21 ILIFSV
-30 SFTFTPI
+30 TFTPI

-42 WYKFLGLKDVDTE
+42 WYDFFQIKDVDSE
-55 KAIVFLKNEW
+55 KAIAFLKNDW

-178 DFFSETTNTSK
+178 DFFKETTNTSK

-201 NTADLIYLSK
+201 NTADLLYLSK
-211 TGFDPIRGK
+211 TGFDPIQGK
-220 KENEPAISSTDNKPK
+220 KENEPAVSSTGHKQK
-235 NGMGKEVFLQA
+235 NGMGKDIFLKA
-246 NLGDI
+246 NLGDVVI
-251 VTPESIED
+251 PETID
-259 LSKQDGIPEET
+259 KLAKVDGVPEET
-270 KFLSYKITNDGDK
+270 QFLTYKITNDGDK
-283 EVIEEIKNSVFNPF
+283 EVIEEIKDSVFNPF
-297 KDKFPGGYVRYP
+297 KSQFPGGYVRYP
-309 MNFGTIFLGLLALG
+309 MNFGTIFWGLLALG

-370 GFLIFAFT
+370 GFLVFAFT

-405 MVCLTVALIKGSES
+405 MVCLTIALIKGSES

-446 AKGAVKGVGRM
+446 AKGAIKGAGRM

-573 EQGKEKAQENAD
+573 AQGKEKAQENAD

-627 GNVKGE
+627 GYVKSERQTAEREIELQNKLKNNVKSE

-642 LQNKLRNTGRE
+642 LQNKLRNTGSTEASQGNVKSERQTAERE
-653 ESQQGNVKGE
+653 IELQNKLRNTGSTEASQGNVKSERQTAEREIELQNKLRNTGSTEASQGNVKGE

-671 ELQNKLRNTGREE
+671 ELQNKLRNTG
-684 SQQGNVKGER
+684 S
-694 QTAEREIELQ
+694 
-704 NKLRNTG
+704 
-711 REESQQGNVKG
+711 
-722 ERQTAEREIELQNK
+722 
-736 LRNTGREEGQQGN
+736 
-749 VKGERQ
+749 
-755 TAEREIELQN
+755 
-765 KLRNTGREEG
+765 
-775 QQGNVKGERQIAER
+775 
-789 EIELQNKLRNTGG
+789 
-802 TEASQGNIKSGT
+802 TEASQGNMKSGT
-814 QTVQRD
+814 QTVQRE
-820 VNVQDTLRNTGG
+820 VNVQDTLRSTGG

-837 SDAKAGVATV
+837 SDAKSGVATIQRDVNVQNNVRGSETVDSTVRAGAATVQRDVDVQNNVRGSNEATSDIKAGAATIQRDVNVQNNVRGSEAVESNVRAGSTTV

-861 AVNNDVKAGST
+861 AVESAVRAGST
-872 TVQRDVNV
+872 
-880 QNNIRGNEAVEH
+880 
-892 TARAGAATVQRDVN
+892 TVQRDVN

-917 NNDVKA
+917 ESSVRA
-923 GSTTVQRDVNVQ
+923 GST
-935 NNIRGNEAV
+935 
-944 EHTAR
+944 
-949 AGAATVQRDVNVQNN
+949 TVQRDVNVQNN
-964 VRGSEAVNND
+964 VRGSEAVD
-974 VKAGSTTVQRDVNVQ
+974 HTVRAGST
-989 NNIRGNEAVEH
+989 
-1000 TARAGAATVQRDVN
+1000 TVQRDVN

-1022 EAVNN
+1022 EAVESS
-1027 DVKAGST
+1027 VRAGST
-1034 TVQRDVNVQNNIR
+1034 TVQRDVNVQNNVR
-1047 GNEAVEHTARAGAA
+1047 GSEAVDHTVRAGST

-1066 VNVQNNVRGNEAVE
+1066 VNVQE
-1080 HTARAGAATVQR
+1080 
-1092 DVNVQDNVVERT
+1092 NVVERT

>member
-8 EWMLRSKKSLVLG
+8 EWFFQSKKALVIG
-21 ILAVAMLFG
+21 ILAVITLFV

-42 WYKFLGLKDVDTE
+42 WYEFLGLKDVDTE
-55 KAIVFLKNEW
+55 KVVAFLQNEW
-65 IQYADFLGSIWQTIQ
+65 IQYADFLGSIWQSIQ

-106 VLKDAGLNDFA
+106 ILKDAGLNDFA

-125 YALFVLVVVWL
+125 YALFVLVIVWL

-151 VGVNIIVMIGLLGGL
+151 VGVNILVMIGLLGGL
-166 NELMADMQKIST
+166 NELMADMQKMST

-189 TKDGLAWDLVKQ
+189 AKDGLAWDLVKQ

-211 TGFDPIRGK
+211 TGFEPIQSK
-220 KENEPAISSTDNKPK
+220 KENEPAISSTDSKPK
-235 NGMGKEVFLQA
+235 NGMSKDIFLKAQ
-246 NLGDI
+246 LGDV
-251 VTPESIED
+251 VTPKVIEMLTSQKD
-259 LSKQDGIPEET
+259 IPKET
-270 KFLSYKITNDGDK
+270 EYLVYKITNDGDK
-283 EVIEEIKNSVFNPF
+283 ETVEKINDSVFNPF

-309 MNFGTIFLGLLALG
+309 MNFGTIFWGLLALG

-359 KTKMVMQDIFK
+359 KTKMVIQDIFK
-370 GFLIFAFT
+370 GFLVFAFT

-383 FYTIIVNYLA
+383 VYTIIVNYLA
-393 EKNINAFLYIVA
+393 EKDINAFLYIVA
-405 MVCLTVALIKGSES
+405 MVCLTVALINGSES

-446 AKGAVKGVGRM
+446 AKGAIKGAGRM

-468 SGQTREDTPKRSEMD
+468 SGQTREDTPKRSEID

-489 DLHGEQKNNA
+489 ESQGEQKNTA

-515 ALSYATNRGVGG
+515 AMSYAANRGVGG

-551 SGVAKGVSDGV
+551 SGVAKGVSDSV
-562 KGTVSEFKSGQ
+562 KGTVSEFKGGQ
-573 EQGKEKAQENAD
+573 AEGKQKAQENAD

-607 ASPKMANRSNVASI
+607 ASPKIANRPNVASI
-621 SNEGQQ
+621 SNERQQ
-627 GNVKGE
+627 GNIKGE

-642 LQNKLRNTGRE
+642 LQNKLRNTGKE
-653 ESQQGNVKGE
+653 EGQQGNVK
-663 RQTAEREI
+663 
-671 ELQNKLRNTGREE
+671 
-684 SQQGNVKGER
+684 S
-694 QTAEREIELQ
+694 
-704 NKLRNTG
+704 
-711 REESQQGNVKG
+711 

-749 VKGERQ
+749 VKSERQ

-765 KLRNTGREEG
+765 KLRNTGSTEG
-775 QQGNVKGERQIAER
+775 QQGNVKGERQTAER
-789 EIELQNKLRNTGG
+789 EIEIQNKLRNTGG
-802 TEASQGNIKSGT
+802 TEASQGNMKLGS
-814 QTVQRD
+814 QTVQRE
-820 VNVQDTLRNTGG
+820 VNVLDTLRSTGG

-837 SDAKAGVATV
+837 SDAKAGVATIQRDVNVQNNIRGSEAVDSNVRAGSTTVQRDVNVQNNVRGSEAVESAVRAGSTTV

-861 AVNNDVKAGST
+861 AVNH
-872 TVQRDVNV
+872 TV
-880 QNNIRGNEAVEH
+880 
-892 TARAGAATVQRDVN
+892 RAGATTVQRDVN
-906 VQNNVRGSEAV
+906 VQNNVRGSSEVTA
-917 NNDVKA
+917 DVRV
-923 GSTTVQRDVNVQ
+923 GTT
-935 NNIRGNEAV
+935 
-944 EHTAR
+944 
-949 AGAATVQRDVNVQNN
+949 
-964 VRGSEAVNND
+964 
-974 VKAGSTTVQRDVNVQ
+974 
-989 NNIRGNEAVEH
+989 
-1000 TARAGAATVQRDVN
+1000 
-1014 VQNNVRGS
+1014 
-1022 EAVNN
+1022 
-1027 DVKAGST
+1027 
-1034 TVQRDVNVQNNIR
+1034 
-1047 GNEAVEHTARAGAA
+1047 
-1061 TVQRD
+1061 
-1066 VNVQNNVRGNEAVE
+1066 
-1080 HTARAGAATVQR
+1080 TVQR
-1092 DVNVQDNVVERT
+1092 DVNVQDNVKEVR
-1104 KSGLRQRGSKHNR
+1104 KSRLRPRGSTQNR
-1117 TDQLRRK
+1117 TDQLRRR

>member
-8 EWMLRSKKSLVLG
+8 ECFFQSKKAVVIG
-21 ILAVAMLFG
+21 FLAAVTLFV
-30 SFTFTPI
+30 SFAFTPI

-42 WYKFLGLKDVDTE
+42 WYKFLDLKDVDTE
-55 KAIVFLKNEW
+55 KAIAFLKNDW
-65 IQYADFLGSIWQTIQ
+65 IQYTDFLGSIWQTIQ

-106 VLKDAGLNDFA
+106 ILKDAGLNDFA

-151 VGVNIIVMIGLLGGL
+151 VGINILVMIGLLGGL
-166 NELMADMQKIST
+166 NELMADMQKMST

-211 TGFDPIRGK
+211 TGFEPIQGK
-220 KENEPAISSTDNKPK
+220 KENEPAISSTNNKSK
-235 NGMGKEVFLQA
+235 NGMGKEVFLKA
-246 NLGDI
+246 NLGDVVI
-251 VTPESIED
+251 PETIEK
-259 LSKQDGIPEET
+259 LSKQEGVPEET
-270 KFLSYKITNDGDK
+270 QFLTYKITNDGDK
-283 EVIEEIKNSVFNPF
+283 EAIEEIKNSTFNPF
-297 KDKFPGGYVRYP
+297 KSQFPGGYVRYP
-309 MNFGTIFLGLLALG
+309 MNFGTIFWGLLALG

-344 IIAPIVFVTDIETGE
+344 VIAPIVFITDIETGE

-370 GFLIFAFT
+370 GFLVFAFT

-383 FYTIIVNYLA
+383 VYTIIVNYLT
-393 EKNINAFLYIVA
+393 EKDINSFLYIVA
-405 MVCLTVALIKGSES
+405 MVCLTVALINGSES

-446 AKGAVKGVGRM
+446 AKGAIKGAGRM

-483 SNHESA
+483 SNQESA
-489 DLHGEQKNNA
+489 DSHGEQKNNA

-515 ALSYATNRGVGG
+515 AMSYAANRGVGG

-551 SGVAKGVSDGV
+551 SGVAKGVSEGV

-573 EQGKEKAQENAD
+573 AQGKEKAQENAD

-627 GNVKGE
+627 GNVKNE

-642 LQNKLRNTGRE
+642 LQNKLRNTGSAE
-653 ESQQGNVKGE
+653 GQQGNAKSE

-671 ELQNKLRNTGREE
+671 ELQNKLRNTGSAEG
-684 SQQGNVKGER
+684 QQGNVKSERQTAEREIELQSKLRNIGSAEGQQGNVKNER

-711 REESQQGNVKG
+711 SAEASQGNVKS

-736 LRNTGREEGQQGN
+736 LRNTGSTEGQQGN

-755 TAEREIELQN
+755 TAEREIE
-765 KLRNTGREEG
+765 
-775 QQGNVKGERQIAER
+775 I
-789 EIELQNKLRNTGG
+789 QNKLRNTGG
-802 TEASQGNIKSGT
+802 TEASQGNMKSES

-820 VNVQDTLRNTGG
+820 VNVQDTVRITGG

-837 SDAKAGVATV
+837 SDAKAGVATIQRDVNVQNNIRGSEAVDSNVRAGSTTV

-861 AVNNDVKAGST
+861 AVESAVRAGST
-872 TVQRDVNV
+872 
-880 QNNIRGNEAVEH
+880 
-892 TARAGAATVQRDVN
+892 TVQRDVN

-917 NNDVKA
+917 ESSVRA
-923 GSTTVQRDVNVQ
+923 GST
-935 NNIRGNEAV
+935 
-944 EHTAR
+944 
-949 AGAATVQRDVNVQNN
+949 TVQRDVNVQNN
-964 VRGSEAVNND
+964 VRGSEAVESS
-974 VKAGSTTVQRDVNVQ
+974 VRAGST
-989 NNIRGNEAVEH
+989 
-1000 TARAGAATVQRDVN
+1000 TVQRDVN

-1022 EAVNN
+1022 EAVEHN
-1027 DVKAGST
+1027 VRAGST
-1034 TVQRDVNVQNNIR
+1034 TVQRDVNVQNNVR
-1047 GNEAVEHTARAGAA
+1047 GSEAVEHDVRAGST

-1066 VNVQNNVRGNEAVE
+1066 VNVQNNVRGSEAVE
-1080 HTARAGAATVQR
+1080 HTVRAGSTTVQRDVNVQNNVRGSGVVDSAVRAGATTVQR

-1104 KSGLRQRGSKHNR
+1104 KSGLRQRGSKQNR
-1117 TDQLRRK
+1117 TDQLRRR

>member
-8 EWMLRSKKSLVLG
+8 EWLIRSKRVMTVGVLTLF
-21 ILAVAMLFG
+21 ILIFSV
-30 SFTFTPI
+30 TFTPI

-42 WYKFLGLKDVDTE
+42 WYDFFELKDVDSE
-55 KAIVFLKNEW
+55 KAIAFLKNDW

-178 DFFSETTNTSK
+178 DFFKETTNTSK

-201 NTADLIYLSK
+201 NTADLLYLSK
-211 TGFDPIRGK
+211 TGFDPIQGK
-220 KENEPAISSTDNKPK
+220 KENEPAVSSTGHKQK
-235 NGMGKEVFLQA
+235 NGMGKDIFLKA
-246 NLGDI
+246 NLGDVVI
-251 VTPESIED
+251 PETID
-259 LSKQDGIPEET
+259 KLKKVDGVPEET
-270 KFLSYKITNDGDK
+270 QFLTYKITNDGDK
-283 EVIEEIKNSVFNPF
+283 EVIEKVKDSVFNPF
-297 KDKFPGGYVRYP
+297 KSQFPGGYVRYP
-309 MNFGTIFLGLLALG
+309 MNFGTIFWGLLALG

-328 TVFVFVM
+328 TVFVFVI

-344 IIAPIVFVTDIETGE
+344 IIAPIVFITDIETGE

-370 GFLIFAFT
+370 GFLVFAFT

-405 MVCLTVALIKGSES
+405 MVCLTMALIKGSES

-446 AKGAVKGVGRM
+446 AKGAIKGAGRM

-483 SNHESA
+483 SNQESA
-489 DLHGEQKNNA
+489 DSRGEQKNNA

-515 ALSYATNRGVGG
+515 AMSYAANRGVGG
-527 MMNDAGNKVAETV
+527 MMSDAGNKVAETV

-573 EQGKEKAQENAD
+573 AQGKEKAQENAD

-627 GNVKGE
+627 GNVK
-633 RQTAEREIE
+633 
-642 LQNKLRNTGRE
+642 
-653 ESQQGNVKGE
+653 S
-663 RQTAEREI
+663 
-671 ELQNKLRNTGREE
+671 
-684 SQQGNVKGER
+684 
-694 QTAEREIELQ
+694 
-704 NKLRNTG
+704 
-711 REESQQGNVKG
+711 

-749 VKGERQ
+749 VKSERQTAEREIELQNKLRNTGSTEASQGNVKGERQ

-765 KLRNTGREEG
+765 KLRNTGSTEAS
-775 QQGNVKGERQIAER
+775 QGNVKGERQTAER
-789 EIELQNKLRNTGG
+789 EIELQNKLRNTGSAEG
-802 TEASQGNIKSGT
+802 QQGNVKSERQTAEREIEIQNKLRNTGSAEASQGNMKSGT

-820 VNVQDTLRNTGG
+820 VNIQNNVRGSNEATSDVKVGATTVQRDVNVQNNVRGSNEAT
-832 TGTIN
+832 
-837 SDAKAGVATV
+837 SDVKVGATTVQRDVNVQNNVRGSNEATSDVKVGATTVQRDVNVQNNVRGSNEATSDVKVGATTV

-861 AVNNDVKAGST
+861 AVDH
-872 TVQRDVNV
+872 TV
-880 QNNIRGNEAVEH
+880 
-892 TARAGAATVQRDVN
+892 RAGATTVQRDVN

-917 NNDVKA
+917 DH
-923 GSTTVQRDVNVQ
+923 TV
-935 NNIRGNEAV
+935 
-944 EHTAR
+944 R
-949 AGAATVQRDVNVQNN
+949 AGATTVQRDVNVQNN
-964 VRGSEAVNND
+964 VRGSEAVD
-974 VKAGSTTVQRDVNVQ
+974 HTV
-989 NNIRGNEAVEH
+989 
-1000 TARAGAATVQRDVN
+1000 RAGATTVQRDVN

-1022 EAVNN
+1022 EAV
-1027 DVKAGST
+1027 DHTVRAGST
-1034 TVQRDVNVQNNIR
+1034 TVQRDVNVQNNVR
-1047 GNEAVEHTARAGAA
+1047 GSEAVDHTVRAGST

-1066 VNVQNNVRGNEAVE
+1066 VNVQE
-1080 HTARAGAATVQR
+1080 
-1092 DVNVQDNVVERT
+1092 NVVERT

>member
-8 EWMLRSKKSLVLG
+8 EWILRSKKSLAIGVLTV
-21 ILAVAMLFG
+21 ITLFG

-42 WYKFLGLKDVDTE
+42 WYEFLGLKDVDSE
-55 KAIVFLKNEW
+55 KVVAFLQNEW
-65 IQYADFLGSIWQTIQ
+65 IQYASFLGSIWQSIQ
-80 GGIIKT
+80 GWIIQT

-125 YALFVLVVVWL
+125 YALFVLVIVWL

-151 VGVNIIVMIGLLGGL
+151 VGINIIVMIGLLGGL

-211 TGFDPIRGK
+211 TGFDPIQNK
-220 KENEPAISSTDNKPK
+220 KGNETAISTTDSKPK
-235 NGMGKEVFLQA
+235 NGMNKNIFLKAQ
-246 NLGDI
+246 LGDV
-251 VTPESIED
+251 VTPKVIEMLVSQKD
-259 LSKQDGIPEET
+259 IPKET
-270 KFLSYKITNDGDK
+270 EYLVYKITNDGDK
-283 EVIEEIKNSVFNPF
+283 ETVEKINDSVFNPF

-309 MNFGTIFLGLLALG
+309 MNFGTIFWGLLALG

-370 GFLIFAFT
+370 GFLVFAFT

-383 FYTIIVNYLA
+383 FYTIVVNYLA

-446 AKGAVKGVGRM
+446 AKGAIKGAGRM
-457 FSGAKNLMSGG
+457 FSGVKNLMSGG

-489 DLHGEQKNNA
+489 DPHGEQKNNA

-562 KGTVSEFKSGQ
+562 KGTVSEFKGGQ
-573 EQGKEKAQENAD
+573 AQGKEKAQENAD
-585 RQTLNTIGKGI
+585 RQTLNKIGKGI

-607 ASPKMANRSNVASI
+607 ASPKMANRPNVASI

-633 RQTAEREIE
+633 RQI
-642 LQNKLRNTGRE
+642 
-653 ESQQGNVKGE
+653 
-663 RQTAEREI
+663 
-671 ELQNKLRNTGREE
+671 
-684 SQQGNVKGER
+684 
-694 QTAEREIELQ
+694 AEREIELQ

-755 TAEREIELQN
+755 TAEREIELQSKLRNTGREEEQQGNVKGERQTAEREIELQN
-765 KLRNTGREEG
+765 KLRNTGREES
-775 QQGNVKGERQIAER
+775 QQGNVKGERQTAER
-789 EIELQNKLRNTGG
+789 EIEIQNKLRNTGG

-832 TGTIN
+832 TGSIN
-837 SDAKAGVATV
+837 SDTKAGVATV

-861 AVNNDVKAGST
+861 AVNH
-872 TVQRDVNV
+872 TV
-880 QNNIRGNEAVEH
+880 
-892 TARAGAATVQRDVN
+892 RAGAATVQRDVN
-906 VQNNVRGSEAV
+906 VQNNVRS
-917 NNDVKA
+917 
-923 GSTTVQRDVNVQ
+923 S
-935 NNIRGNEAV
+935 NEA
-944 EHTAR
+944 TSDIK
-949 AGAATVQRDVNVQNN
+949 AGAATIQRDVNVQNN
-964 VRGSEAVNND
+964 VRGSEAVE
-974 VKAGSTTVQRDVNVQ
+974 STV
-989 NNIRGNEAVEH
+989 
-1000 TARAGAATVQRDVN
+1000 RAGAT
-1014 VQNNVRGS
+1014 
-1022 EAVNN
+1022 
-1027 DVKAGST
+1027 
-1034 TVQRDVNVQNNIR
+1034 
-1047 GNEAVEHTARAGAA
+1047 

-1066 VNVQNNVRGNEAVE
+1066 VNVQNNVRGNNEA
-1080 HTARAGAATVQR
+1080 TS
-1092 DVNVQDNVVERT
+1092 D
-1104 KSGLRQRGSKHNR
+1104 
-1117 TDQLRRK
+1117 

>member
-684 SQQGNVKGER
+684 
-694 QTAEREIELQ
+694 
-704 NKLRNTG
+704 
-711 REESQQGNVKG
+711 
-722 ERQTAEREIELQNK
+722 
-736 LRNTGREEGQQGN
+736 GQQGN

-1014 VQNNVRGS
+1014 VQNNVRG
-1022 EAVNN
+1022 
-1027 DVKAGST
+1027 
-1034 TVQRDVNVQNNIR
+1034 
-1047 GNEAVEHTARAGAA
+1047 
-1061 TVQRD
+1061 
-1066 VNVQNNVRGNEAVE
+1066 NEAVE

>member
-1 MATMKIK
+1 MATMKMK
-8 EWMLRSKKSLVLG
+8 KWFFQSKKALVTG
-21 ILAVAMLFG
+21 FLAVITLFI
-30 SFTFTPI
+30 SFTFAPI

-42 WYKFLGLKDVDTE
+42 WYDFFELKDVDSE
-55 KAIVFLKNEW
+55 KAIAFLKNDW
-65 IQYADFLGSIWQTIQ
+65 IQYADFLGSIWQSIQ
-80 GGIIKT
+80 GWIIQT
-86 LLYIVSALEG
+86 LLYVVSALEG

-106 VLKDAGLNDFA
+106 ILKDAGLNDFA

-151 VGVNIIVMIGLLGGL
+151 VGINIIVMTGLLGGL
-166 NELMADMQKIST
+166 NELMADMQKMST

-211 TGFDPIRGK
+211 TGFDSIQNK
-220 KENEPAISSTDNKPK
+220 KQDEPAISTTDNKLK
-235 NGMGKEVFLQA
+235 NGMGKDVFLKA
-246 NLGDI
+246 NLGDVVI
-251 VTPESIED
+251 SETIEK
-259 LSKQDGIPEET
+259 LENQEGVPEET
-270 KFLSYKITNDGDK
+270 KFLKYKITNDGDK
-283 EVIEEIKNSVFNPF
+283 EVIEKIKDSVFNPF
-297 KDKFPGGYVRYP
+297 KSQFPGGYVRYP
-309 MNFGTIFLGLLALG
+309 MNFGTIFWGLLALG

-344 IIAPIVFVTDIETGE
+344 VIAPIVFITDIETGE

-370 GFLIFAFT
+370 GFLVFAFT

-383 FYTIIVNYLA
+383 VYTIIVNYLA

-446 AKGAVKGVGRM
+446 AKGAIKGAGRM

-483 SNHESA
+483 SNHEGA
-489 DLHGEQKNNA
+489 DLQGEQKNTA

-515 ALSYATNRGVGG
+515 AMSYAANRGVGG

-551 SGVAKGVSDGV
+551 SGVAKGVSDSV
-562 KGTVSEFKSGQ
+562 KGTVSEFKGGQ
-573 EQGKEKAQENAD
+573 AEGKEKAQENAQENAD

-607 ASPKMANRSNVASI
+607 ASPKIANRPNVASI
-621 SNEGQQ
+621 SNEPQQ
-627 GNVKGE
+627 GNIK
-633 RQTAEREIE
+633 
-642 LQNKLRNTGRE
+642 N
-653 ESQQGNVKGE
+653 
-663 RQTAEREI
+663 
-671 ELQNKLRNTGREE
+671 
-684 SQQGNVKGER
+684 
-694 QTAEREIELQ
+694 
-704 NKLRNTG
+704 
-711 REESQQGNVKG
+711 

-755 TAEREIELQN
+755 TAERETELQN

-775 QQGNVKGERQIAER
+775 QQGNLKSERQTAER
-789 EIELQNKLRNTGG
+789 EIELQNKLRNTGSAEAQQGNVKGERQTAEREIELQNKLRNTGSAEAQQGNVKGERQTAEREIELQNKLRNTGSAEAQQGNVKGERQTAEREIEIQNKLRNTGG
-802 TEASQGNIKSGT
+802 TEASQGNMKSGT

-820 VNVQDTLRNTGG
+820 VNVQDTVRSTGG

-837 SDAKAGVATV
+837 SDAKAGVATI
-847 QRDVNVQN
+847 
-855 NVRGSE
+855 
-861 AVNNDVKAGST
+861 
-872 TVQRDVNV
+872 QRDVNV
-880 QNNIRGNEAVEH
+880 QNNIRGSEAVESNV
-892 TARAGAATVQRDVN
+892 RAGAATVQRDVN

-917 NNDVKA
+917 ESNVRA
-923 GSTTVQRDVNVQ
+923 GST
-935 NNIRGNEAV
+935 
-944 EHTAR
+944 
-949 AGAATVQRDVNVQNN
+949 TVQRDVNVQNN
-964 VRGSEAVNND
+964 VRGSEAVNH
-974 VKAGSTTVQRDVNVQ
+974 TV
-989 NNIRGNEAVEH
+989 
-1000 TARAGAATVQRDVN
+1000 RAGAT
-1014 VQNNVRGS
+1014 
-1022 EAVNN
+1022 
-1027 DVKAGST
+1027 
-1034 TVQRDVNVQNNIR
+1034 
-1047 GNEAVEHTARAGAA
+1047 
-1061 TVQRD
+1061 
-1066 VNVQNNVRGNEAVE
+1066 
-1080 HTARAGAATVQR
+1080 TVQR

-1104 KSGLRQRGSKHNR
+1104 KSGLRQRGSKQNR
-1117 TDQLRRK
+1117 TDQLRR

>member
-711 REESQQGNVKG
+711 REE
-722 ERQTAEREIELQNK
+722 
-736 LRNTGREEGQQGN
+736 GQQGN

-1014 VQNNVRGS
+1014 VQNNVRG
-1022 EAVNN
+1022 
-1027 DVKAGST
+1027 
-1034 TVQRDVNVQNNIR
+1034 
-1047 GNEAVEHTARAGAA
+1047 
-1061 TVQRD
+1061 
-1066 VNVQNNVRGNEAVE
+1066 NEAVE

>member
-8 EWMLRSKKSLVLG
+8 EWLIRSKRVMTVGFLTLF
-21 ILAVAMLFG
+21 ILIFSV
-30 SFTFTPI
+30 TFTPI

-42 WYKFLGLKDVDTE
+42 WYDFFQIKDVDSE
-55 KAIVFLKNEW
+55 KAIAFLKNDW

-178 DFFSETTNTSK
+178 DFFKETTNTSK

-201 NTADLIYLSK
+201 NTADLLYLSK
-211 TGFDPIRGK
+211 TGFDPIQGK
-220 KENEPAISSTDNKPK
+220 KENEPAVSSTGHKQK
-235 NGMGKEVFLQA
+235 NGMGKDVFLKA
-246 NLGDI
+246 NLGDVVI
-251 VTPESIED
+251 PETID
-259 LSKQDGIPEET
+259 KLAKVDGIPEET
-270 KFLSYKITNDGDK
+270 QFLTYKITNDGDK
-283 EVIEEIKNSVFNPF
+283 EVIEEIKDSVFNPF
-297 KDKFPGGYVRYP
+297 KSQFPGGYVRYP
-309 MNFGTIFLGLLALG
+309 MNFGTIFWGLLALG

-370 GFLIFAFT
+370 GFLVFAFT

-405 MVCLTVALIKGSES
+405 MVCLTMALIKGSES

-446 AKGAVKGVGRM
+446 AKGAIKGAGRM

-483 SNHESA
+483 SNQESA
-489 DLHGEQKNNA
+489 DSHGEQKNNA

-515 ALSYATNRGVGG
+515 AMSYVANRGVGG

-573 EQGKEKAQENAD
+573 AQGKEKAQENAD

-621 SNEGQQ
+621 SNEGKQ
-627 GNVKGE
+627 GNVKNE

-642 LQNKLRNTGRE
+642 LQNKLRNTGSAE
-653 ESQQGNVKGE
+653 AQQGNVKSE

-671 ELQNKLRNTGREE
+671 ELQNKLRNTGSAEA
-684 SQQGNVKGER
+684 SQGNVKSER

-711 REESQQGNVKG
+711 S
-722 ERQTAEREIELQNK
+722 A
-736 LRNTGREEGQQGN
+736 EGQQGN

-755 TAEREIELQN
+755 TAEREIEIQN
-765 KLRNTGREEG
+765 KLRNTGS
-775 QQGNVKGERQIAER
+775 
-789 EIELQNKLRNTGG
+789 
-802 TEASQGNIKSGT
+802 TEASQGNMKSGT

-820 VNVQDTLRNTGG
+820 VNIQNNVRGSNEATSDVKVGATTVQRDVNVQNNVRGSNEAT
-832 TGTIN
+832 
-837 SDAKAGVATV
+837 SDVKVGATTVQRDVNVQNNVRGSNEVTSDVKVGATTVQRDVNVQNNVRGSNEATSDVKVGATTVQRDVNVQNNVRGSNEATSDVKVGATTVQRDVNVQNNVRGSNEATSDVKVGATTV

-861 AVNNDVKAGST
+861 AVNHTVRAGATTVQRDVNVENNVRGSSEVTADVRAGAT

-880 QNNIRGNEAVEH
+880 QE
-892 TARAGAATVQRDVN
+892 
-906 VQNNVRGSEAV
+906 
-917 NNDVKA
+917 
-923 GSTTVQRDVNVQ
+923 
-935 NNIRGNEAV
+935 
-944 EHTAR
+944 
-949 AGAATVQRDVNVQNN
+949 
-964 VRGSEAVNND
+964 
-974 VKAGSTTVQRDVNVQ
+974 
-989 NNIRGNEAVEH
+989 
-1000 TARAGAATVQRDVN
+1000 
-1014 VQNNVRGS
+1014 
-1022 EAVNN
+1022 
-1027 DVKAGST
+1027 
-1034 TVQRDVNVQNNIR
+1034 
-1047 GNEAVEHTARAGAA
+1047 
-1061 TVQRD
+1061 
-1066 VNVQNNVRGNEAVE
+1066 
-1080 HTARAGAATVQR
+1080 
-1092 DVNVQDNVVERT
+1092 NVVERT

>member
-8 EWMLRSKKSLVLG
+8 EWLIRSKRVMTVGVLTLF
-21 ILAVAMLFG
+21 ILIFSV
-30 SFTFTPI
+30 TFTPI

-42 WYKFLGLKDVDTE
+42 WYDFFELKDVDSE
-55 KAIVFLKNEW
+55 KAIAFLKNDW

-178 DFFSETTNTSK
+178 DFFKETTNTSK

-201 NTADLIYLSK
+201 NTADLLYLSK
-211 TGFDPIRGK
+211 TGFDPIQGK
-220 KENEPAISSTDNKPK
+220 KENEPAVSSTGHKQK
-235 NGMGKEVFLQA
+235 NGMGKDIFLKA
-246 NLGDI
+246 NSGDVVI
-251 VTPESIED
+251 PETID
-259 LSKQDGIPEET
+259 KLKKVDGVPEET
-270 KFLSYKITNDGDK
+270 QFLTYKITNDGDK
-283 EVIEEIKNSVFNPF
+283 EVIEKIKDSVFNPF
-297 KDKFPGGYVRYP
+297 KSQFPGGYVRYP
-309 MNFGTIFLGLLALG
+309 MNFGTIFWGLLALG

-370 GFLIFAFT
+370 GFLVFAFT

-405 MVCLTVALIKGSES
+405 MVCLTMALIKGSES

-446 AKGAVKGVGRM
+446 AKGAIKGAGRM

-468 SGQTREDTPKRSEMD
+468 SGQTREDTPKRSEMG

-489 DLHGEQKNNA
+489 EPHGEQKNNA

-515 ALSYATNRGVGG
+515 TMSYVANRGVGG

-562 KGTVSEFKSGQ
+562 KGTVNEFKSGQ
-573 EQGKEKAQENAD
+573 AQGKEKAQENAD

-601 AGIEPS
+601 AGIELS

-621 SNEGQQ
+621 SNEGKQ
-627 GNVKGE
+627 GNVKSE

-642 LQNKLRNTGRE
+642 LQNKLRNTGSAE
-653 ESQQGNVKGE
+653 GQQGNVKNE

-671 ELQNKLRNTGREE
+671 ELQNKLRNTGSAEG
-684 SQQGNVKGER
+684 QQGNVKNER

-711 REESQQGNVKG
+711 SAEGQQGNVKS

-736 LRNTGREEGQQGN
+736 LRNTGSAEGQQGN

-755 TAEREIELQN
+755 TAEREIEIQN
-765 KLRNTGREEG
+765 KLRNTGS
-775 QQGNVKGERQIAER
+775 N
-789 EIELQNKLRNTGG
+789 
-802 TEASQGNIKSGT
+802 EASQGNMKSGT

-820 VNVQDTLRNTGG
+820 VNIQNNVRGSNEATSDVKVGATTVQRDVNVQNNVRRSNEAT
-832 TGTIN
+832 
-837 SDAKAGVATV
+837 SDVKVGATTVQRDVNVQNNVRGSNEATSDVKVGATTVQRDVNVQNNVRGSNEATSDVKVGATTVQRDVNVQNNVRGSEAVDHTVRVGSATV

-861 AVNNDVKAGST
+861 AVNHTVRAGATTVQRDVNVENNVRGSSEVTADVRAGAT

-880 QNNIRGNEAVEH
+880 QE
-892 TARAGAATVQRDVN
+892 
-906 VQNNVRGSEAV
+906 
-917 NNDVKA
+917 
-923 GSTTVQRDVNVQ
+923 
-935 NNIRGNEAV
+935 
-944 EHTAR
+944 
-949 AGAATVQRDVNVQNN
+949 
-964 VRGSEAVNND
+964 
-974 VKAGSTTVQRDVNVQ
+974 
-989 NNIRGNEAVEH
+989 
-1000 TARAGAATVQRDVN
+1000 
-1014 VQNNVRGS
+1014 
-1022 EAVNN
+1022 
-1027 DVKAGST
+1027 
-1034 TVQRDVNVQNNIR
+1034 
-1047 GNEAVEHTARAGAA
+1047 
-1061 TVQRD
+1061 
-1066 VNVQNNVRGNEAVE
+1066 
-1080 HTARAGAATVQR
+1080 
-1092 DVNVQDNVVERT
+1092 NVVERT

-1117 TDQLRRK
+1117 TEQLRRK